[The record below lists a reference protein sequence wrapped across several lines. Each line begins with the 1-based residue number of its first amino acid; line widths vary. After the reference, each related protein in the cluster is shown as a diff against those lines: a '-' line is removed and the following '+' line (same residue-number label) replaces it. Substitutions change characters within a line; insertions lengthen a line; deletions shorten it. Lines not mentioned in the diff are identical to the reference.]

1 MDCDKLKNFYL
12 EKIKTSQIKDENF
25 LAKPS
30 ESIRMHT
37 DNLIIN
43 AFLLKQLG
51 YIKSDKLFYDLL
63 VACEYHDYGKL
74 NSMFQKRIRKGFSF
88 KDDREVPHAILSMFF
103 IDKTV
108 CSDYIGVLFSIMF
121 HHYHKKSPLTI
132 FYRRIPLI
140 KKFLFE
146 LNFNVNDYNKMC
158 ANIKKIGTIF
168 NTNLNDK
175 QKQYAVLLKGL
186 LHKCD
191 YSASANIPCEKK
203 NDFLLDS
210 IEEWRNGGFEHYE
223 YYNCQKYCISNRDE
237 NIIMIAPTGRGKT
250 EAGLLWCGD
259 NKCFFVLPLK
269 TAINAMY
276 GRIKELANDVEA
288 EDVYKSRVALVHSD
302 MKSYYLKDANDKDT
316 DYDFNYEELSRQFCL
331 PVTVCTPDQI
341 FDFVL
346 KYPGYEYKLAISSYS
361 KFIIDEIQMY
371 SPDILAAIIYAIKMI
386 HIMGGK
392 VAVLTATLPPFVKE
406 ELLKIFGDDV
416 QLADFST
423 EGILRH
429 NVKVFDDKL
438 ETDDVIEIVNETNS
452 DTVKKYLVVCN
463 TVKTANRI
471 YRELSESNIDA
482 EINLFH
488 ANFIK
493 KDRMKKE
500 KEIMKASEKEL
511 NEMNKPEIW
520 ISTSVVE
527 ASLDIDFDILIT
539 ELSDLFSLF
548 QRFGRTNRKGKKDFS
563 NFNCYVFTEL
573 QDRADS
579 FIDKDIHNLSKD
591 AIVTVE
597 GLLTEQEKNSLIEQ
611 YLSVEKVQDTNYYK
625 DYCKFFSIYEK
636 ERDYLKSSKESLR
649 NIDRIDAI
657 PKCIYDENIDLINK
671 NLGIITSK
679 GPKPDAKME
688 ATEKILELT
697 VSVNTYRCKEYETK
711 IPVDMKFRRIPVID
725 CNYSFDSGLDFE
737 FIEKPID
744 DESKEITFY

>member
-1 MDCDKLKNFYL
+1 MDYHNA
-12 EKIKTSQIKDENF
+12 

-30 ESIRMHT
+30 ETIEQHT
-37 DNLIIN
+37 DK
-43 AFLLKQLG
+43 LLECAKVLYDLG
-51 YIKSDKLFYDLL
+51 YIKSEQLYKDLL
-63 VACEYHDYGKL
+63 VACKNHDMGKI
-74 NSMFQKRIRKGFSF
+74 NSQFQIRIKRKSRFNYEI
-88 KDDREVPHAILSMFF
+88 EVPHAVLSIFF
-103 IDKTV
+103 VNDSE
-108 CSDYIGVLFSIMF
+108 CNDYTSVLFAVLY
-121 HHYHKKSPLTI
+121 HHYHKESPMNV
-132 FYRRIPLI
+132 FRRDRQLVE
-140 KKFLFE
+140 KFLTE
-146 LNFNVNDYNKMC
+146 LNFQSNDYNKMRR
-158 ANIKKIGTIF
+158 NLSKVKKIF
-168 NTNLNDK
+168 QTNLNDK

-203 NDFLLDS
+203 NDFLLES
-210 IEEWRNGGFEHYE
+210 IEGWRSGKFQ
-223 YYNCQKYCISNRDE
+223 YNTLQEFCIANRNE
-237 NIIMIAPTGRGKT
+237 NIMVTAPTGMGKT

-276 GRIKELANDVEA
+276 VRIKKLANDVEA

-316 DYDFNYEELSRQFCL
+316 DYDFDYEELSRQFCL

-416 QLADFST
+416 QLADFSS

-438 ETDDVIEIVNETNS
+438 ETDDVIQIVNETNS

-500 KEIMKASEKEL
+500 KEIMGASEKEL
-511 NEMNKPEIW
+511 NEMTKPEIW

-563 NFNCYVFTEL
+563 NYNCYVFTEL

-597 GLLTEQEKNSLIEQ
+597 GVLTEQEKNSLIEE
-611 YLSVEKVQDTNYYK
+611 YLSVEKVQDTDYYK
-625 DYCKFFSIYEK
+625 DYCKFFKNYED
-636 ERDYLKSSKESLR
+636 EYDYLNSSKDSLR
-649 NIDRIDAI
+649 NIDRMDAI
-657 PKCIYDENIDLINK
+657 PKCVYDENVDMINE
-671 NLGIITSK
+671 NLEKINSTDVDKDSR
-679 GPKPDAKME
+679 MN
-688 ATEKILELT
+688 ATEEILKLT
-697 VSVNTYRCKEYETK
+697 VSISMFRCRKHDSG
-711 IPVDMKFRRIPVID
+711 ISVDMKFRRIPVID

-737 FIEKPID
+737 FLEKPTD

>member
-1 MDCDKLKNFYL
+1 MDYHDA
-12 EKIKTSQIKDENF
+12 
-25 LAKPS
+25 LAKPD
-30 ESIRMHT
+30 ETIEQHT
-37 DNLIIN
+37 DK
-43 AFLLKQLG
+43 LLECAEILYALG
-51 YIKSDKLFYDLL
+51 YIKSEQLYKDLL
-63 VACEYHDYGKL
+63 VACKNHDMGKM
-74 NSMFQKRIRKGFSF
+74 NSQFQIRIKRRSKYNYEI
-88 KDDREVPHAILSMFF
+88 EVPHAVLSIFF
-103 IDKTV
+103 VNDSE
-108 CSDYIGVLFSIMF
+108 CNDYTSVLFAVLY
-121 HHYHKKSPLTI
+121 HHYHKESPMNVFRSERQLIESFLTELDFQQDDYSI
-132 FYRRIPLI
+132 MRRKLT
-140 KKFLFE
+140 K
-146 LNFNVNDYNKMC
+146 V
-158 ANIKKIGTIF
+158 KKIF
-168 NTNLNDK
+168 QTNLNDK

-203 NDFLLDS
+203 NDFLLES
-210 IEEWRNGGFEHYE
+210 IEDWRSGKFQ
-223 YYNCQKYCISNRDE
+223 YNTLQEFCIANRNE
-237 NIIMIAPTGRGKT
+237 NIMVTAPTGMGKT

-276 GRIKELANDVEA
+276 GRIKELAKDVEA

-438 ETDDVIEIVNETNS
+438 KTDDVIQIVNETNS

-511 NEMNKPEIW
+511 NEMTKPEIW

-563 NFNCYVFTEL
+563 DYNCYVFTEL

-597 GLLTEQEKNSLIEQ
+597 GVLTEQEKNSLIEK
-611 YLSVEKVQDTNYYK
+611 YLSVEKVQDTDYYK
-625 DYCKFFSIYEK
+625 DYCKFFKNYED
-636 ERDYLKSSKESLR
+636 EYDYLNSSNDSLR
-649 NIDRIDAI
+649 NIDRVDAI
-657 PKCIYDENIDLINK
+657 PKCVYDENVDMINE
-671 NLGIITSK
+671 NLEKINSK
-679 GPKPDAKME
+679 DVDKDSRMN
-688 ATEKILELT
+688 ATEEILKLT
-697 VSVNTYRCKEYETK
+697 VSISMFRCRKHDSG
-711 IPVDMKFRRIPVID
+711 ISVDMKYRKIPVID

-737 FIEKPID
+737 FFEKPTD
-744 DESKEITFY
+744 DSNEVNFI

>member
-1 MDCDKLKNFYL
+1 MDYHNA
-12 EKIKTSQIKDENF
+12 

-30 ESIRMHT
+30 ETIEQHT
-37 DNLIIN
+37 DK
-43 AFLLKQLG
+43 LLECAKVLYDLG
-51 YIKSDKLFYDLL
+51 YIKSEQLYKDLL
-63 VACEYHDYGKL
+63 VACKNHDMGKI
-74 NSMFQKRIRKGFSF
+74 NSQFQIRIKRKSRFNYEI
-88 KDDREVPHAILSMFF
+88 EVPHAVLSIFF
-103 IDKTV
+103 VNDSE
-108 CSDYIGVLFSIMF
+108 CNDYTSVLFAVLY
-121 HHYHKKSPLTI
+121 HHYHKESPMNV
-132 FYRRIPLI
+132 FRRDRQLVE
-140 KKFLFE
+140 KFLTE
-146 LNFNVNDYNKMC
+146 LNFQSNDYNKMRR
-158 ANIKKIGTIF
+158 NLSKVKKIF
-168 NTNLNDK
+168 QTNLNDK

-191 YSASANIPCEKK
+191 YSASAHIPCEKK

-276 GRIKELANDVEA
+276 VRIKKLANDAEVE
-288 EDVYKSRVALVHSD
+288 ELYKRRVALVHSD

-316 DYDFNYEELSRQFCL
+316 DYDFDYEEVSRQFCL

-416 QLADFST
+416 QLADFSS

-500 KEIMKASEKEL
+500 KEIMKVSKKDL
-511 NEMNKPEIW
+511 NKMSKPEIW

-563 NFNCYVFTEL
+563 NYNCYVFTEL

-597 GLLTEQEKNSLIEQ
+597 GVLTEQEKNSLIEK

-625 DYCKFFSIYEK
+625 DYCKFFKNYED
-636 ERDYLKSSKESLR
+636 EYDYLNSSKDSLR
-649 NIDRIDAI
+649 NIDRMDAI
-657 PKCIYDENIDLINK
+657 PKCVYDENVDMINK

-679 GPKPDAKME
+679 GPKPDVKMK
-688 ATEKILELT
+688 ATEEILKLT
-697 VSVNTYRCKEYETK
+697 VSISMFRCRKHDSG
-711 IPVDMKFRRIPVID
+711 ISVDMKFRRIPVID

-737 FIEKPID
+737 FLEKPTD

>member
-1 MDCDKLKNFYL
+1 MDYHDA
-12 EKIKTSQIKDENF
+12 
-25 LAKPS
+25 LAKPD
-30 ESIRMHT
+30 ETIEQHT
-37 DNLIIN
+37 DK
-43 AFLLKQLG
+43 LLECAEILYALG
-51 YIKSDKLFYDLL
+51 YIKSEQLYKDLL
-63 VACEYHDYGKL
+63 VACKNHDMGKM
-74 NSMFQKRIRKGFSF
+74 NSQFQIRIKRRSKYNYEI
-88 KDDREVPHAILSMFF
+88 EVPHAVLSIFF
-103 IDKTV
+103 VNDSE
-108 CSDYIGVLFSIMF
+108 CSDYTSVLFAVLY
-121 HHYHKKSPLTI
+121 HHYHKESPMYVFRSERQLIESFLTELDFQQDDYSI
-132 FYRRIPLI
+132 MRRKLT
-140 KKFLFE
+140 K
-146 LNFNVNDYNKMC
+146 V
-158 ANIKKIGTIF
+158 KKIF
-168 NTNLNDK
+168 QTNLNDK

-203 NDFLLDS
+203 NDFLLES
-210 IEEWRNGGFEHYE
+210 IEDWRSGKFQ
-223 YYNCQKYCISNRDE
+223 YNTLQEFCIANRNE
-237 NIIMIAPTGRGKT
+237 NIMVTAPTGMGKT

-269 TAINAMY
+269 TAINAMFD
-276 GRIKELANDVEA
+276 RIKKLANDVEA

-416 QLADFST
+416 QLADFSS

-493 KDRMKKE
+493 KDRMDKE
-500 KEIMKASEKEL
+500 KLIMKASKKKT
-511 NEMNKPEIW
+511 NEMTKPEIW

-548 QRFGRTNRKGKKDFS
+548 QRFGRTNRKGKKDF
-563 NFNCYVFTEL
+563 FDYNCYVFTEL

-597 GLLTEQEKNSLIEQ
+597 GVLTEQEKNSLIEK
-611 YLSVEKVQDTNYYK
+611 YLSVEKVQDTHYYK
-625 DYCKFFSIYEK
+625 DYCKFFKNYED
-636 ERDYLKSSKESLR
+636 EYDYLNSSKDSLR
-649 NIDRIDAI
+649 NIDRMDAI
-657 PKCIYDENIDLINK
+657 PKCVYDENVDMINE
-671 NLGIITSK
+671 NLEKINSK
-679 GPKPDAKME
+679 DVDRDSRMN
-688 ATEKILELT
+688 ATEEILKLT
-697 VSVNTYRCKEYETK
+697 VSISMFRCRKHDSG
-711 IPVDMKFRRIPVID
+711 ISVDMKYRKIPVID

-737 FIEKPID
+737 FFEKPTD
-744 DESKEITFY
+744 DSNEVNFI

>member
-1 MDCDKLKNFYL
+1 MDYHNA
-12 EKIKTSQIKDENF
+12 

-30 ESIRMHT
+30 ETIEQHT
-37 DNLIIN
+37 DK
-43 AFLLKQLG
+43 LLECAKVLYDLG
-51 YIKSDKLFYDLL
+51 YIKSEQLYKDLL
-63 VACEYHDYGKL
+63 VACKNHDMGKI
-74 NSMFQKRIRKGFSF
+74 NSQFQIRIKRKSRFNYEI
-88 KDDREVPHAILSMFF
+88 EVPHAVLSIFF
-103 IDKTV
+103 VNDSE
-108 CSDYIGVLFSIMF
+108 CNDYTSVLFAVLY
-121 HHYHKKSPLTI
+121 HHYHKESPMNV
-132 FYRRIPLI
+132 FRRDRQLVE
-140 KKFLFE
+140 KFLTE
-146 LNFNVNDYNKMC
+146 LNFQSNDYNKMRR
-158 ANIKKIGTIF
+158 NLSKVKKIF
-168 NTNLNDK
+168 QTNLNDK

-203 NDFLLDS
+203 NDFLLES
-210 IEEWRNGGFEHYE
+210 IEDWRSGKFQ
-223 YYNCQKYCISNRDE
+223 YNTLQEFCIANRNE
-237 NIIMIAPTGRGKT
+237 NIMVTAPTGMGKT

-276 GRIKELANDVEA
+276 VRIKKLANDVET

-316 DYDFNYEELSRQFCL
+316 DYDFDYEELSRQFCL

-416 QLADFST
+416 QLADFSS

-471 YRELSESNIDA
+471 YREFSESNIDA

-563 NFNCYVFTEL
+563 DYNCYVFTEL

-597 GLLTEQEKNSLIEQ
+597 GVLTEQEKNSLIEK
-611 YLSVEKVQDTNYYK
+611 YLSVEKVQDTDYYK
-625 DYCKFFSIYEK
+625 DYCKFFKNYED
-636 ERDYLKSSKESLR
+636 EYDYLNSSNDSLR
-649 NIDRIDAI
+649 NIDRVDAI

-679 GPKPDAKME
+679 GPKPDVKMK
-688 ATEKILELT
+688 ATEEILELT
-697 VSVNTYRCKEYETK
+697 VSVNTYRCKGYETK
-711 IPVDMKFRRIPVID
+711 IPVDMKFRRISVID

-737 FIEKPID
+737 FFEKPTD
-744 DESKEITFY
+744 DSNEVNFI

>member
-1 MDCDKLKNFYL
+1 MDYHNA
-12 EKIKTSQIKDENF
+12 

-30 ESIRMHT
+30 ETIEQHT
-37 DNLIIN
+37 DK
-43 AFLLKQLG
+43 LLECAKVLYDLG
-51 YIKSDKLFYDLL
+51 YIKSEQLYKDLL
-63 VACEYHDYGKL
+63 VACKNHDMGKI
-74 NSMFQKRIRKGFSF
+74 NSQFQIRIKRKSSF
-88 KDDREVPHAILSMFF
+88 NYEIEVPHAVLSIFF
-103 IDKTV
+103 VNDSE
-108 CSDYIGVLFSIMF
+108 CNDYTSVLFAVLY
-121 HHYHKKSPLTI
+121 HHYHKESPMNV
-132 FYRRIPLI
+132 FRRDRQLVE
-140 KKFLFE
+140 KFLTE
-146 LNFNVNDYNKMC
+146 LNFQVNDYNKMRR
-158 ANIKKIGTIF
+158 NLSKVKKIF
-168 NTNLNDK
+168 QTNLNDK

-276 GRIKELANDVEA
+276 GRIKELANDVEV

-371 SPDILAAIIYAIKMI
+371 SPDVLAAIIYAIKMI

-511 NEMNKPEIW
+511 NEMTKPEIW

-563 NFNCYVFTEL
+563 DYNCYVFTEL

-591 AIVTVE
+591 AIVTVD
-597 GLLTEQEKNSLIEQ
+597 GVLTEQEKNSLIEK
-611 YLSVEKVQDTNYYK
+611 YLSVEKVQDTDYYK
-625 DYCKFFSIYEK
+625 DYCKFFKNYED
-636 ERDYLKSSKESLR
+636 EYDYLNSSNDSLR
-649 NIDRIDAI
+649 NIDRVDAI
-657 PKCIYDENIDLINK
+657 PKCVYDENVDMINE
-671 NLGIITSK
+671 NLEKINSK
-679 GPKPDAKME
+679 DVDRDSRMN
-688 ATEKILELT
+688 ATEEILKLT
-697 VSVNTYRCKEYETK
+697 VSISMFRCRKHDSG
-711 IPVDMKFRRIPVID
+711 ISVDMKYRRIPVID
-725 CNYSFDSGLDFE
+725 CNYSYDSGLDFE
-737 FIEKPID
+737 FIEKPAD
-744 DESKEITFY
+744 DSNEVNFI

>member
-1 MDCDKLKNFYL
+1 MTYDEFSKLYL
-12 EKIKTSQIKDENF
+12 AKIKTSQIDDEKF
-25 LAKPS
+25 LAKPN
-30 ESIRMHT
+30 ESIRKHT
-37 DNLIIN
+37 DKLIKN

-63 VACEYHDYGKL
+63 VACEFHDYGKL

-88 KDDREVPHAILSMFF
+88 DEIKEVAHAALSIFF
-103 IDKTV
+103 IDRAV
-108 CSDYIGVLFSIMF
+108 CNDYISVMFAVLY
-121 HHYHKKSPLTI
+121 HHYRKDSPTYWFDNDPQLVE
-132 FYRRIPLI
+132 
-140 KKFLFE
+140 KFLFE
-146 LNFNVNDYNKMC
+146 FDNLPNYDFMDENLEWVKDLFEK
-158 ANIKKIGTIF
+158 
-168 NTNLNDK
+168 NLNKPD
-175 QKQYAVLLKGL
+175 KQYAVLLKGL

-203 NDFLLDS
+203 NDFLLES
-210 IEEWRNGGFEHYE
+210 IEDWRSGKFQ
-223 YYNCQKYCISNRDE
+223 YNTLQEFCIANRNE
-237 NIIMIAPTGRGKT
+237 NIMVTAPTGMGKT

-276 GRIKELANDVEA
+276 GRIKELAKDVEA

-416 QLADFST
+416 QLADFSS

-438 ETDDVIEIVNETNS
+438 ETDDVIQIVNETNS

-471 YRELSESNIDA
+471 CRELSESNIDA

-500 KEIMKASEKEL
+500 KEIMGASEKKL

-563 NFNCYVFTEL
+563 DYNCYVFTEL
-573 QDRADS
+573 QDKADS

-597 GLLTEQEKNSLIEQ
+597 GLLTEQEKNSLIEK
-611 YLSVEKVQDTNYYK
+611 YLSVEKVQDTDYYK
-625 DYCKFFSIYEK
+625 DYCKFFKNYED
-636 ERDYLKSSKESLR
+636 EYDYLNSSNDSLR
-649 NIDRIDAI
+649 NIDRVDAI
-657 PKCIYDENIDLINK
+657 PKCVYDENVDMINE
-671 NLGIITSK
+671 NLEKINSK
-679 GPKPDAKME
+679 DVDRDSRMN
-688 ATEKILELT
+688 ATEEILKLT
-697 VSVNTYRCKEYETK
+697 VSISMFRCRKHDSG
-711 IPVDMKFRRIPVID
+711 ISVDMKYRNIPVID

-737 FIEKPID
+737 FFEKPTD
-744 DESKEITFY
+744 DSNEVNFI

>member
-1 MDCDKLKNFYL
+1 MDYHDA
-12 EKIKTSQIKDENF
+12 
-25 LAKPS
+25 LAKPD
-30 ESIRMHT
+30 ETIEQHT
-37 DNLIIN
+37 DK
-43 AFLLKQLG
+43 LLECAEILYALG
-51 YIKSDKLFYDLL
+51 YIKSEQLYKDLL
-63 VACEYHDYGKL
+63 VACKNHDMGKM
-74 NSMFQKRIRKGFSF
+74 NSQFQIRIKRRSKYNYEI
-88 KDDREVPHAILSMFF
+88 EVPHAVLSIFF
-103 IDKTV
+103 VNDSE
-108 CSDYIGVLFSIMF
+108 CSDYTSVLFAVLY
-121 HHYHKKSPLTI
+121 HHYHKESPMYVFRSERQLIESFLTELDFQQDDYSI
-132 FYRRIPLI
+132 MRRKLT
-140 KKFLFE
+140 K
-146 LNFNVNDYNKMC
+146 V
-158 ANIKKIGTIF
+158 KKIF
-168 NTNLNDK
+168 QTNLNDK

-210 IEEWRNGGFEHYE
+210 IEEWRSGKFQ
-223 YYNCQKYCISNRDE
+223 YNTLQEFCIANRNE
-237 NIIMIAPTGRGKT
+237 NIMVTAPTGMGKT

-276 GRIKELANDVEA
+276 GRIKELAKDVEA

-416 QLADFST
+416 QLADFSS

-438 ETDDVIEIVNETNS
+438 KTDDVIQIVNETNS

-500 KEIMKASEKEL
+500 KEIMGASEKKL

-563 NFNCYVFTEL
+563 NYNCYVFTEL

-597 GLLTEQEKNSLIEQ
+597 GVLTEQEKNSLIEK
-611 YLSVEKVQDTNYYK
+611 YLSVEKVQDTDYYK
-625 DYCKFFSIYEK
+625 DYCKFFKNYED
-636 ERDYLKSSKESLR
+636 EYDYLNSSNDSLR
-649 NIDRIDAI
+649 NIDRVDAI
-657 PKCIYDENIDLINK
+657 PKCVYDENIDLINE
-671 NLGIITSK
+671 NLEKINSK
-679 GPKPDAKME
+679 DVDRDSRMN
-688 ATEKILELT
+688 ATEEILKLT
-697 VSVNTYRCKEYETK
+697 VSISMFRCRKHDSG
-711 IPVDMKFRRIPVID
+711 IFADMKYRKIPVID

-737 FIEKPID
+737 FFEKPTD
-744 DESKEITFY
+744 DSNEVNFI

>member
-1 MDCDKLKNFYL
+1 MDYHNA
-12 EKIKTSQIKDENF
+12 

-30 ESIRMHT
+30 ETIEQHT
-37 DNLIIN
+37 DK
-43 AFLLKQLG
+43 LLECAKVLYDLG
-51 YIKSDKLFYDLL
+51 YIKSEQLYKDLL
-63 VACEYHDYGKL
+63 VACKNHDMGKI
-74 NSMFQKRIRKGFSF
+74 NSQFQIRIKRKSRFNYEI
-88 KDDREVPHAILSMFF
+88 EVPHAVLSIFF
-103 IDKTV
+103 VNDSE
-108 CSDYIGVLFSIMF
+108 CNDYTSVLFAVLY
-121 HHYHKKSPLTI
+121 HHYHKESPMNV
-132 FYRRIPLI
+132 FRRDRQLVE
-140 KKFLFE
+140 KFLTE
-146 LNFNVNDYNKMC
+146 LNFQVNDYNKMRR
-158 ANIKKIGTIF
+158 NLSKVKKIF
-168 NTNLNDK
+168 QTNLNDK

-203 NDFLLDS
+203 NDFLLES
-210 IEEWRNGGFEHYE
+210 IEDWRSGKFQ
-223 YYNCQKYCISNRDE
+223 YNTLQEFCIANRNE
-237 NIIMIAPTGRGKT
+237 NIMVTAPTGMGKT

-276 GRIKELANDVEA
+276 GRIKELAKDVEA

-316 DYDFNYEELSRQFCL
+316 DYDFDYEELSRQFCL

-406 ELLKIFGDDV
+406 ELLKNIGDDV
-416 QLADFST
+416 QLADFSS

-438 ETDDVIEIVNETNS
+438 KTDDVIPIVNETNS

-500 KEIMKASEKEL
+500 KEIMVASEKKL

-563 NFNCYVFTEL
+563 NYNCYVFTEL

-591 AIVTVE
+591 AIVTVD
-597 GLLTEQEKNSLIEQ
+597 GVLTEQEKNSLIEK
-611 YLSVEKVQDTNYYK
+611 YLSVEKVQDTDYYK
-625 DYCKFFSIYEK
+625 DYCKFFKNYED
-636 ERDYLKSSKESLR
+636 EYDYLNSSNDSLR
-649 NIDRIDAI
+649 NIDRVDAI
-657 PKCIYDENIDLINK
+657 PKCVYDENVDMINE
-671 NLGIITSK
+671 NLEKINSK
-679 GPKPDAKME
+679 DVDRDSRMN
-688 ATEKILELT
+688 ATEEILKLT
-697 VSVNTYRCKEYETK
+697 VSISMFRCRKHDSG
-711 IPVDMKFRRIPVID
+711 ISVDMKYRRIPVID

-737 FIEKPID
+737 FIEKPTD
-744 DESKEITFY
+744 DSNEVNFI

>member
-1 MDCDKLKNFYL
+1 MDYHNA
-12 EKIKTSQIKDENF
+12 
-25 LAKPS
+25 LAKPD
-30 ESIRMHT
+30 ETIEQHT
-37 DNLIIN
+37 DK
-43 AFLLKQLG
+43 LLECAKVLYDLG
-51 YIKSDKLFYDLL
+51 YIKSEQLYKDLL
-63 VACEYHDYGKL
+63 VACKKHDMGKM
-74 NSMFQKRIRKGFSF
+74 NSQFQIRIKRRSKYNYEI
-88 KDDREVPHAILSMFF
+88 EVPHAVLSIFF
-103 IDKTV
+103 VDESE
-108 CSDYIGVLFSIMF
+108 CNDYTSVLFAVLF
-121 HHYHKKSPLTI
+121 HHYHKESPMDV
-132 FYRRIPLI
+132 FHDDRQLI
-140 KKFLFE
+140 EGFLSE
-146 LNFNVNDYNKMC
+146 LNFQQNDYNKMRRKL
-158 ANIKKIGTIF
+158 NKVKKIF
-168 NTNLNDK
+168 QTNLNDK

-203 NDFLLDS
+203 NDFLLES
-210 IEEWRNGGFEHYE
+210 IEDWRSGKFQ
-223 YYNCQKYCISNRDE
+223 YNTLQEFCIANRNE
-237 NIIMIAPTGRGKT
+237 NIMVTAPTGMGKT

-276 GRIKELANDVEA
+276 GRIKELANDAEV

-302 MKSYYLKDANDKDT
+302 MKSYYLKDANDKDA

-406 ELLKIFGDDV
+406 ELIKIFGDDV
-416 QLADFST
+416 QLADFSS

-429 NVKVFDDKL
+429 NVKVFDDTLK
-438 ETDDVIEIVNETNS
+438 TDDVVEIVNETNS

-471 YRELSESNIDA
+471 YKEISESNIDA

-500 KEIMKASEKEL
+500 KEIMGASKKKL
-511 NEMNKPEIW
+511 NEMTKPEIW

-563 NFNCYVFTEL
+563 NYNCYVFTEL
-573 QDRADS
+573 QDKADS

-591 AIVTVE
+591 AIITVD
-597 GLLTEQEKNSLIEQ
+597 GVLTEQEKNSLIEK
-611 YLSVEKVQDTNYYK
+611 YLSVEKVQDTDYYK
-625 DYCKFFSIYEK
+625 DYCKFFKNYED
-636 ERDYLKSSKESLR
+636 EYDYLNSSKDSLR
-649 NIDRIDAI
+649 NIDRMDAI
-657 PKCIYDENIDLINK
+657 PKCVYDENVDMINE
-671 NLGIITSK
+671 NLEKINSTDVDKDSR
-679 GPKPDAKME
+679 MN
-688 ATEKILELT
+688 ATEEILKLT
-697 VSVNTYRCKEYETK
+697 VSISMFRCRKHDSG
-711 IPVDMKFRRIPVID
+711 ISVDMKYRRIPVID

-744 DESKEITFY
+744 DESKKITFY

>member
-1 MDCDKLKNFYL
+1 MDYHDA
-12 EKIKTSQIKDENF
+12 
-25 LAKPS
+25 LAKPD
-30 ESIRMHT
+30 ETIEQHT
-37 DNLIIN
+37 DK
-43 AFLLKQLG
+43 LLECAKVLYDLG
-51 YIKSDKLFYDLL
+51 YIKSEQLYKDLL
-63 VACEYHDYGKL
+63 VACKNHDMGKI
-74 NSMFQKRIRKGFSF
+74 NSQFQIRIKRKSRFNYEI
-88 KDDREVPHAILSMFF
+88 EVPHAVLSIFF
-103 IDKTV
+103 VNDSE
-108 CSDYIGVLFSIMF
+108 CNDYTSVLFAVLY
-121 HHYHKKSPLTI
+121 HHYHKESPMNVFRSERQLIESFLTELDFQQDDYSI
-132 FYRRIPLI
+132 MRRKLT
-140 KKFLFE
+140 K
-146 LNFNVNDYNKMC
+146 V
-158 ANIKKIGTIF
+158 KKIF
-168 NTNLNDK
+168 QTNLNDK

-203 NDFLLDS
+203 NDFLLES
-210 IEEWRNGGFEHYE
+210 IEDWRSGKFQ
-223 YYNCQKYCISNRDE
+223 YNTLQEFCIANRNE
-237 NIIMIAPTGRGKT
+237 NIMVTAPTGMGKT

-276 GRIKELANDVEA
+276 GRIKELAKDVEA
-288 EDVYKSRVALVHSD
+288 DDVYKSRVALVHSD

-341 FDFVL
+341 FDFAL

-371 SPDILAAIIYAIKMI
+371 SPDVLAAIIYAVKMI

-438 ETDDVIEIVNETNS
+438 KTDDVIQIVNETNS

-500 KEIMKASEKEL
+500 KEIMVASKKKL

-563 NFNCYVFTEL
+563 DYNCYVFTEL

-597 GLLTEQEKNSLIEQ
+597 GVLTEQEKNSLIEK
-611 YLSVEKVQDTNYYK
+611 YLSVEKVQDTDYYK
-625 DYCKFFSIYEK
+625 DYCKFFKNYED
-636 ERDYLKSSKESLR
+636 EYDYLNSSNDSLR

-679 GPKPDAKME
+679 GPKPDVKMK
-688 ATEKILELT
+688 ATEEILELT

-711 IPVDMKFRRIPVID
+711 IPVDMKFRKIPVID

-737 FIEKPID
+737 FFEKPTD

>member
-1 MDCDKLKNFYL
+1 MDYHNA
-12 EKIKTSQIKDENF
+12 

-30 ESIRMHT
+30 ETIEQHT
-37 DNLIIN
+37 DK
-43 AFLLKQLG
+43 LLECAKVLYDLG
-51 YIKSDKLFYDLL
+51 YIKSEQLYKDLL
-63 VACEYHDYGKL
+63 VACKNHDMGKI
-74 NSMFQKRIRKGFSF
+74 NSQFQIRIKRKSRFNYEI
-88 KDDREVPHAILSMFF
+88 EVPHAVLSIFF
-103 IDKTV
+103 VNDSE
-108 CSDYIGVLFSIMF
+108 CNDYTSVLFAVLY
-121 HHYHKKSPLTI
+121 HHYHKESPMNV
-132 FYRRIPLI
+132 FRRDRQLVE
-140 KKFLFE
+140 KFLTE
-146 LNFNVNDYNKMC
+146 LNFQVNDYNKMRR
-158 ANIKKIGTIF
+158 NLSKVKKIF
-168 NTNLNDK
+168 QTNLNDK

-203 NDFLLDS
+203 NDFLLES
-210 IEEWRNGGFEHYE
+210 IEDWRSGKFQ
-223 YYNCQKYCISNRDE
+223 YNTLQEFCIANRNE
-237 NIIMIAPTGRGKT
+237 NIMVTAPTGMGKT

-276 GRIKELANDVEA
+276 GRIKELAKDVEA

-316 DYDFNYEELSRQFCL
+316 DYDFDYEELSRQFCL

-406 ELLKIFGDDV
+406 ELLKNIGDDV
-416 QLADFST
+416 QLADFSS

-438 ETDDVIEIVNETNS
+438 KTDDVIPIVNETNS
-452 DTVKKYLVVCN
+452 DTLKKYLVVCN

-500 KEIMKASEKEL
+500 KEIMVASEKKL

-563 NFNCYVFTEL
+563 NYNCYVFTEL

-591 AIVTVE
+591 AIVTVD
-597 GLLTEQEKNSLIEQ
+597 GVLTEQEKNSLIEK
-611 YLSVEKVQDTNYYK
+611 YLSVEKVQDTDYYK
-625 DYCKFFSIYEK
+625 DYCKFFKNYED
-636 ERDYLKSSKESLR
+636 EYDYLNSSNDSLR
-649 NIDRIDAI
+649 NIDRVDAI
-657 PKCIYDENIDLINK
+657 PKCVYDENVDMINE
-671 NLGIITSK
+671 NLEKINSK
-679 GPKPDAKME
+679 DVDRDSRMN
-688 ATEKILELT
+688 ATEEILKLT
-697 VSVNTYRCKEYETK
+697 VSISMFRCRKHDSG
-711 IPVDMKFRRIPVID
+711 ISVDMKYRRIPVID

>member
-1 MDCDKLKNFYL
+1 MDYHDA
-12 EKIKTSQIKDENF
+12 
-25 LAKPS
+25 LAKPD
-30 ESIRMHT
+30 ETIEQHT
-37 DNLIIN
+37 DK
-43 AFLLKQLG
+43 LLECAEILYALG
-51 YIKSDKLFYDLL
+51 YIKSEQLYKDLL
-63 VACEYHDYGKL
+63 VACKNHDMGKM
-74 NSMFQKRIRKGFSF
+74 NSQFQIRIKRRSKYNYEI
-88 KDDREVPHAILSMFF
+88 EVPHAVLSIFF
-103 IDKTV
+103 VNDSE
-108 CSDYIGVLFSIMF
+108 CSDYTSVLFAVLY
-121 HHYHKKSPLTI
+121 HHYHKESPMYVFRSERQLIESFLTELDFQQDDYSI
-132 FYRRIPLI
+132 MRRKLT
-140 KKFLFE
+140 K
-146 LNFNVNDYNKMC
+146 V
-158 ANIKKIGTIF
+158 KKIF
-168 NTNLNDK
+168 QTNLNDK

-203 NDFLLDS
+203 NDFLLES
-210 IEEWRNGGFEHYE
+210 IEDWRSGKFQ
-223 YYNCQKYCISNRDE
+223 YNTLQEFCIANRNE
-237 NIIMIAPTGRGKT
+237 NIMVTAPTGMGKT

-276 GRIKELANDVEA
+276 GRIKELAKDVEA

-416 QLADFST
+416 QLADFSS

-438 ETDDVIEIVNETNS
+438 ETDDVIEIVNETSS

-471 YRELSESNIDA
+471 YREVSESNIDA

-511 NEMNKPEIW
+511 NEMTKPEIW

-563 NFNCYVFTEL
+563 NYNCYVFTEL
-573 QDRADS
+573 QDRADG

-597 GLLTEQEKNSLIEQ
+597 GVLTEQEKNSLIEK
-611 YLSVEKVQDTNYYK
+611 YLSVEKVQDTDYYK
-625 DYCKFFSIYEK
+625 DYCKFFKNYED
-636 ERDYLKSSKESLR
+636 EYDYLNSSKDSLR
-649 NIDRIDAI
+649 NIDRMDAI
-657 PKCIYDENIDLINK
+657 PKCVYDENVDMINE
-671 NLGIITSK
+671 NLEKINSTDVDKDSR
-679 GPKPDAKME
+679 MN
-688 ATEKILELT
+688 ATEEILKLT
-697 VSVNTYRCKEYETK
+697 VSISMFRCRKHDSG
-711 IPVDMKFRRIPVID
+711 ISVDMKYRRIPVID
-725 CNYSFDSGLDFE
+725 SNYSFDSGLDFE
-737 FIEKPID
+737 FLEKPTD
-744 DESKEITFY
+744 DSNEVNFI

>member
-1 MDCDKLKNFYL
+1 MDYHNA
-12 EKIKTSQIKDENF
+12 

-30 ESIRMHT
+30 ETIEQHT
-37 DNLIIN
+37 DK
-43 AFLLKQLG
+43 LLECAKVLYDLG
-51 YIKSDKLFYDLL
+51 YIKSEQLYKDLL
-63 VACEYHDYGKL
+63 VACKNHDMGKI
-74 NSMFQKRIRKGFSF
+74 NSQFQIRIKRKSRFNYEI
-88 KDDREVPHAILSMFF
+88 EVPHAVLSIFF
-103 IDKTV
+103 VNDSE
-108 CSDYIGVLFSIMF
+108 CNDYTSVLFAVLY
-121 HHYHKKSPLTI
+121 HHYHKESPMNV
-132 FYRRIPLI
+132 FRRDRQLVE
-140 KKFLFE
+140 KFLTE
-146 LNFNVNDYNKMC
+146 LNFQANDYNKMRR
-158 ANIKKIGTIF
+158 NLSKVKKIF
-168 NTNLNDK
+168 QTNLNDK

-203 NDFLLDS
+203 NDFLLES
-210 IEEWRNGGFEHYE
+210 IEDWRSGKFQ
-223 YYNCQKYCISNRDE
+223 YNTLQEFCIVNRNE
-237 NIIMIAPTGRGKT
+237 NIMVTAPTGMGKT

-276 GRIKELANDVEA
+276 GRIKELAKDVEA
-288 EDVYKSRVALVHSD
+288 DDVYKSRVALVHSD

-371 SPDILAAIIYAIKMI
+371 SPDVLAAIIYAIKMI

-438 ETDDVIEIVNETNS
+438 KTDDVIEIVNETNS

-500 KEIMKASEKEL
+500 KEIMVASKKKL

-563 NFNCYVFTEL
+563 NYNCYVFTEL

-591 AIVTVE
+591 AIVTVD
-597 GLLTEQEKNSLIEQ
+597 GVLTEQEKNSLIEK
-611 YLSVEKVQDTNYYK
+611 YLSVEKVQDTDYYK
-625 DYCKFFSIYEK
+625 DYCKFFKNYED
-636 ERDYLKSSKESLR
+636 EYDYLNSSNDSLR
-649 NIDRIDAI
+649 NIDRVDAI
-657 PKCIYDENIDLINK
+657 PKCVYDENVDMINE
-671 NLGIITSK
+671 NLEKINSK
-679 GPKPDAKME
+679 DVDRDSRMN
-688 ATEKILELT
+688 ATEEILKLT
-697 VSVNTYRCKEYETK
+697 VSISMFRCRKHDSG
-711 IPVDMKFRRIPVID
+711 ISVDMKYRRIPVID

-737 FIEKPID
+737 FIEKPTD

>member
-1 MDCDKLKNFYL
+1 MDYHNA
-12 EKIKTSQIKDENF
+12 

-30 ESIRMHT
+30 ETIEQHT
-37 DNLIIN
+37 DK
-43 AFLLKQLG
+43 LLECAKVLYDLG
-51 YIKSDKLFYDLL
+51 YIKSEQLYKDLL
-63 VACEYHDYGKL
+63 VACKNHDMGKI
-74 NSMFQKRIRKGFSF
+74 NSQFQIRIKRKSRFNYEI
-88 KDDREVPHAILSMFF
+88 EVPHAVLSIFF
-103 IDKTV
+103 VNDSE
-108 CSDYIGVLFSIMF
+108 CNDYTSVLFAVLY
-121 HHYHKKSPLTI
+121 HHYHKESPMNV
-132 FYRRIPLI
+132 FRRDRQLVE
-140 KKFLFE
+140 KFLTE
-146 LNFNVNDYNKMC
+146 LNFQANDYNKMRR
-158 ANIKKIGTIF
+158 NLSKVKKIF
-168 NTNLNDK
+168 QTNLNDK

-203 NDFLLDS
+203 NDFLLES
-210 IEEWRNGGFEHYE
+210 IEDWRSGKFQ
-223 YYNCQKYCISNRDE
+223 YNTLQEFCIANRNE
-237 NIIMIAPTGRGKT
+237 NIMVTAPTGMGKT

-276 GRIKELANDVEA
+276 GRIKELAKDVEA

-438 ETDDVIEIVNETNS
+438 KTDDVIQIVNETNS

-563 NFNCYVFTEL
+563 NYNCYVFTEL
-573 QDRADS
+573 QDKADS

-591 AIVTVE
+591 AIVTIE
-597 GLLTEQEKNSLIEQ
+597 GVLTEQEKNSLIEK
-611 YLSVEKVQDTNYYK
+611 YLSVEKVQDTDYYK
-625 DYCKFFSIYEK
+625 DYCKFFKNYED
-636 ERDYLKSSKESLR
+636 EYDYLNSSNDSLR
-649 NIDRIDAI
+649 NIDRVDAI
-657 PKCIYDENIDLINK
+657 PKCVYDENVDMINE
-671 NLGIITSK
+671 NLEKINSK
-679 GPKPDAKME
+679 DVDRDSRMN
-688 ATEKILELT
+688 ATEEILKLT
-697 VSVNTYRCKEYETK
+697 VSISMFRCRKHDSG
-711 IPVDMKFRRIPVID
+711 ISVDMKYRKIPVID

-737 FIEKPID
+737 FFEKPTD
-744 DESKEITFY
+744 DSNEVNFI

>member
-1 MDCDKLKNFYL
+1 MDYHNA
-12 EKIKTSQIKDENF
+12 

-30 ESIRMHT
+30 ETIEQHT
-37 DNLIIN
+37 DK
-43 AFLLKQLG
+43 LLECAKVLYDLG
-51 YIKSDKLFYDLL
+51 YIKSEQLYKDLL
-63 VACEYHDYGKL
+63 VACKNHDMGKI
-74 NSMFQKRIRKGFSF
+74 NSQFQIRIKRKSRFNYEI
-88 KDDREVPHAILSMFF
+88 EVPHAVLSIFF
-103 IDKTV
+103 VNDSE
-108 CSDYIGVLFSIMF
+108 CNDYTSVLFAVLY
-121 HHYHKKSPLTI
+121 HHYHKESPMNV
-132 FYRRIPLI
+132 FRRDRQLVE
-140 KKFLFE
+140 KFLTE
-146 LNFNVNDYNKMC
+146 LNFQANDYNKMRR
-158 ANIKKIGTIF
+158 NLSKVKKIF
-168 NTNLNDK
+168 QTNLNDK

-210 IEEWRNGGFEHYE
+210 IEEWRSGKFQ
-223 YYNCQKYCISNRDE
+223 YNTLQEFCIANRNE
-237 NIIMIAPTGRGKT
+237 NIMVTAPTGMGKT

-276 GRIKELANDVEA
+276 GRIKELAKDVEA
-288 EDVYKSRVALVHSD
+288 DDVYKSRVALVHSD

-371 SPDILAAIIYAIKMI
+371 SPDVLAAIIYAIKMI

-438 ETDDVIEIVNETNS
+438 KTDDVIQIVNETNS

-500 KEIMKASEKEL
+500 KEIMVASEKKL

-563 NFNCYVFTEL
+563 DYNCYVFTEL
-573 QDRADS
+573 QDKADS

-591 AIVTVE
+591 AIVTIE
-597 GLLTEQEKNSLIEQ
+597 GVLIEQEKNSLIEK
-611 YLSVEKVQDTNYYK
+611 YLSVEKVQDTDYYK
-625 DYCKFFSIYEK
+625 DYCKFFKNYED
-636 ERDYLKSSKESLR
+636 EYDYLNSSNDSLR
-649 NIDRIDAI
+649 NIDRVDAI
-657 PKCIYDENIDLINK
+657 PKCVYDENVDMINE
-671 NLGIITSK
+671 NLEKINSTDVDKDSR
-679 GPKPDAKME
+679 MN
-688 ATEKILELT
+688 ATEEILKLT
-697 VSVNTYRCKEYETK
+697 VSISMFRCRKHDSG
-711 IPVDMKFRRIPVID
+711 ISVDMKYRKIPVID

-737 FIEKPID
+737 FIEKPTD

>member
-1 MDCDKLKNFYL
+1 MDYHNA
-12 EKIKTSQIKDENF
+12 

-30 ESIRMHT
+30 ETIEQHT
-37 DNLIIN
+37 DK
-43 AFLLKQLG
+43 LLECAKVLYDLG
-51 YIKSDKLFYDLL
+51 YIKSEQLYKDLL
-63 VACEYHDYGKL
+63 VACKNHDMGKI
-74 NSMFQKRIRKGFSF
+74 NSQFQIRIKRKSRFNYEI
-88 KDDREVPHAILSMFF
+88 EVPHAVLSIFF
-103 IDKTV
+103 INDSE
-108 CSDYIGVLFSIMF
+108 CNDYTSVLFAVLY
-121 HHYHKKSPLTI
+121 HHYHKESPMNV
-132 FYRRIPLI
+132 FRRDRQLVE
-140 KKFLFE
+140 KFLTE
-146 LNFNVNDYNKMC
+146 LNFQANDYNKMRR
-158 ANIKKIGTIF
+158 NLSKVKKIF
-168 NTNLNDK
+168 QTNLNDK

-302 MKSYYLKDANDKDT
+302 MKSYYLKDAYDKDT

-371 SPDILAAIIYAIKMI
+371 SPDVLAAIIYAIKMI

-416 QLADFST
+416 QLADFSS

-438 ETDDVIEIVNETNS
+438 KTDDVIEIVNETNS

-500 KEIMKASEKEL
+500 KEIMGASEKKL

-563 NFNCYVFTEL
+563 NYNCYVFTEL
-573 QDRADS
+573 QDKADS

-597 GLLTEQEKNSLIEQ
+597 GVLTEQEKNSLIEK
-611 YLSVEKVQDTNYYK
+611 YLSVEKVQDTDYYK
-625 DYCKFFSIYEK
+625 DYCKFFKNYED
-636 ERDYLKSSKESLR
+636 EYDYLNSSNDSLR

-657 PKCIYDENIDLINK
+657 PKCVYDENVDMINE
-671 NLGIITSK
+671 NLEKINSTDVDKDSR
-679 GPKPDAKME
+679 MN
-688 ATEKILELT
+688 ATEEILKLT
-697 VSVNTYRCKEYETK
+697 VSISMFRCRKHDSG
-711 IPVDMKFRRIPVID
+711 ISVDMKYRKIPVID

-737 FIEKPID
+737 FFEKPTD
-744 DESKEITFY
+744 DSNEVNFI

>member
-1 MDCDKLKNFYL
+1 MDYHNA
-12 EKIKTSQIKDENF
+12 

-30 ESIRMHT
+30 ETIEQHT
-37 DNLIIN
+37 DK
-43 AFLLKQLG
+43 LLECAKVLYDLG
-51 YIKSDKLFYDLL
+51 YIKSEQLYKDLL
-63 VACEYHDYGKL
+63 VACKNHDMGKI
-74 NSMFQKRIRKGFSF
+74 NSQFQIRIKRKSRFNYEI
-88 KDDREVPHAILSMFF
+88 EVPHAVLSIFF
-103 IDKTV
+103 VNDSE
-108 CSDYIGVLFSIMF
+108 CNDYTSVLFAVLY
-121 HHYHKKSPLTI
+121 HHYHKESPMNV
-132 FYRRIPLI
+132 FRRDRQLVE
-140 KKFLFE
+140 KFLTE
-146 LNFNVNDYNKMC
+146 LNFQVNDYNKMRR
-158 ANIKKIGTIF
+158 NLSKVKKIF
-168 NTNLNDK
+168 QTNLNDK

-203 NDFLLDS
+203 NDFLLES
-210 IEEWRNGGFEHYE
+210 IEDWRSGKFQ
-223 YYNCQKYCISNRDE
+223 YNTLQEFCIANRNE
-237 NIIMIAPTGRGKT
+237 NIMVTAPTGMGKT

-276 GRIKELANDVEA
+276 GRIKELAKDVEA

-302 MKSYYLKDANDKDT
+302 MKSYYLKDVNDKDT

-416 QLADFST
+416 QLADFSS

-438 ETDDVIEIVNETNS
+438 KTDDVIQIVNETNS

-500 KEIMKASEKEL
+500 KEIMVASEKKL

-563 NFNCYVFTEL
+563 NYNCYVFTEL

-591 AIVTVE
+591 AIVTVD
-597 GLLTEQEKNSLIEQ
+597 GVLTEQEKNSLIEK
-611 YLSVEKVQDTNYYK
+611 YLSVEKVQDTDYYK
-625 DYCKFFSIYEK
+625 DYCKFFKNYED
-636 ERDYLKSSKESLR
+636 EYDYLNSSNDSLR
-649 NIDRIDAI
+649 NIDRVDAI
-657 PKCIYDENIDLINK
+657 PKCVYDENVDMINE
-671 NLGIITSK
+671 NLEKINSK
-679 GPKPDAKME
+679 DVDRDSRMN
-688 ATEKILELT
+688 ATEEILKLT
-697 VSVNTYRCKEYETK
+697 VSISMFRCRKHDSG
-711 IPVDMKFRRIPVID
+711 ISVDMKYRRIPVID

-737 FIEKPID
+737 FIEKPTD
-744 DESKEITFY
+744 DSNEVNFI

>member
-1 MDCDKLKNFYL
+1 MDYHNA
-12 EKIKTSQIKDENF
+12 

-30 ESIRMHT
+30 ETIEQHT
-37 DNLIIN
+37 DK
-43 AFLLKQLG
+43 LLECAKVLYDLG
-51 YIKSDKLFYDLL
+51 YIKSEQLYKDLL
-63 VACEYHDYGKL
+63 VACKNHDMGKI
-74 NSMFQKRIRKGFSF
+74 NSQFQIRIKRKSRFNYEI
-88 KDDREVPHAILSMFF
+88 EVPHAVLSIFF
-103 IDKTV
+103 VNDSE
-108 CSDYIGVLFSIMF
+108 CNDYTSVLFAVLY
-121 HHYHKKSPLTI
+121 HHYHKESPMNV
-132 FYRRIPLI
+132 FRRDRQLVE
-140 KKFLFE
+140 KFLTE
-146 LNFNVNDYNKMC
+146 LNFQVNDYNKMRR
-158 ANIKKIGTIF
+158 NLSKVKKIF
-168 NTNLNDK
+168 QTNLNDK

-203 NDFLLDS
+203 NDFLLES
-210 IEEWRNGGFEHYE
+210 IEDWRSGKFQ
-223 YYNCQKYCISNRDE
+223 YNTLQEFCIANRNE
-237 NIIMIAPTGRGKT
+237 NIMVTAPTGMGKT

-276 GRIKELANDVEA
+276 GRIKELAKDVEA

-316 DYDFNYEELSRQFCL
+316 DYDFYYEELSRQFCL

-406 ELLKIFGDDV
+406 ELLKNIGDDV
-416 QLADFST
+416 QLADFSS

-438 ETDDVIEIVNETNS
+438 KTDDVIPIVNETNS

-500 KEIMKASEKEL
+500 KEIMVASEKKL

-563 NFNCYVFTEL
+563 NYNCYVFTEL

-591 AIVTVE
+591 AIVTVD
-597 GLLTEQEKNSLIEQ
+597 GVLTEQEKNSLIEK
-611 YLSVEKVQDTNYYK
+611 YLSVEKVQDIDYYK
-625 DYCKFFSIYEK
+625 DYCKFFKNYED
-636 ERDYLKSSKESLR
+636 EYDYLNSSNDSLR
-649 NIDRIDAI
+649 NIDRVDAI
-657 PKCIYDENIDLINK
+657 PKCVYDENVDMINE
-671 NLGIITSK
+671 NLEKINSK
-679 GPKPDAKME
+679 DVDRDSRMN
-688 ATEKILELT
+688 ATEEILKLT
-697 VSVNTYRCKEYETK
+697 VSISMFRCRKHDSG
-711 IPVDMKFRRIPVID
+711 ISVDMKYRRIPVID

-737 FIEKPID
+737 FIEKPTD
-744 DESKEITFY
+744 DSNEVNFI

>member
-1 MDCDKLKNFYL
+1 MDYHDA
-12 EKIKTSQIKDENF
+12 
-25 LAKPS
+25 LAKPD
-30 ESIRMHT
+30 ETIEQHT
-37 DNLIIN
+37 DK
-43 AFLLKQLG
+43 LLECAEILYALG
-51 YIKSDKLFYDLL
+51 YIKSEQLYKDLL
-63 VACEYHDYGKL
+63 VACKNHDMGKM
-74 NSMFQKRIRKGFSF
+74 NSQFQIRIKRRSKYNYEI
-88 KDDREVPHAILSMFF
+88 EVPHAVLSIFF
-103 IDKTV
+103 VNDSE
-108 CSDYIGVLFSIMF
+108 CSDYTSVLFAVLY
-121 HHYHKKSPLTI
+121 HHYHKESPMNVFRSERQLVE
-132 FYRRIPLI
+132 
-140 KKFLFE
+140 KFLTE
-146 LNFNVNDYNKMC
+146 LNFQANDYNKMRR
-158 ANIKKIGTIF
+158 NLSKVKKIF
-168 NTNLNDK
+168 QTNLNDK

-203 NDFLLDS
+203 NDFLLES
-210 IEEWRNGGFEHYE
+210 IEDWRSGKFQ
-223 YYNCQKYCISNRDE
+223 YNTLQEFCIANRNE
-237 NIIMIAPTGRGKT
+237 NIMVTAPTGMGKT

-276 GRIKELANDVEA
+276 GRIKELAKDVEA
-288 EDVYKSRVALVHSD
+288 DDVYKSRVALVHSD

-416 QLADFST
+416 QLADFSS

-438 ETDDVIEIVNETNS
+438 KTDDIIEIVNETNS

-511 NEMNKPEIW
+511 NEMTKPEIW

-563 NFNCYVFTEL
+563 NYNCYVFTEL
-573 QDRADS
+573 QGKADS

-597 GLLTEQEKNSLIEQ
+597 GVLTEQEKNSLIEK
-611 YLSVEKVQDTNYYK
+611 YLSVEKVQDTDYYK
-625 DYCKFFSIYEK
+625 DYCKFFKNYED
-636 ERDYLKSSKESLR
+636 EYDYLNSSNDSLR
-649 NIDRIDAI
+649 NIDRVDAI
-657 PKCIYDENIDLINK
+657 PKCVYDENVDMINE
-671 NLGIITSK
+671 NLEKINSK
-679 GPKPDAKME
+679 DVDRDSRMN
-688 ATEKILELT
+688 ATEEILKLT
-697 VSVNTYRCKEYETK
+697 VSISMFRCRKHDSG
-711 IPVDMKFRRIPVID
+711 ISVDMKYRKIPVID

-737 FIEKPID
+737 FFEKPTD
-744 DESKEITFY
+744 DSNEVNFI

>member
-1 MDCDKLKNFYL
+1 MDYHDA
-12 EKIKTSQIKDENF
+12 
-25 LAKPS
+25 LAKPD
-30 ESIRMHT
+30 ETIEQHT
-37 DNLIIN
+37 DK
-43 AFLLKQLG
+43 LLECAEILYALG
-51 YIKSDKLFYDLL
+51 YIKSEQLYKDLL
-63 VACEYHDYGKL
+63 VACKNHDMGKM
-74 NSMFQKRIRKGFSF
+74 NSQFQIRIKRRSKYNYEI
-88 KDDREVPHAILSMFF
+88 EVPHAVLSIFF
-103 IDKTV
+103 VNDSE
-108 CSDYIGVLFSIMF
+108 CSDYTSVLFAVLY
-121 HHYHKKSPLTI
+121 HHYHKESPMYVFRSERQLVE
-132 FYRRIPLI
+132 
-140 KKFLFE
+140 KFLTE
-146 LNFNVNDYNKMC
+146 LNFQANDYNKMRR
-158 ANIKKIGTIF
+158 NLSKVKKIF
-168 NTNLNDK
+168 QTNLNDK

-203 NDFLLDS
+203 NDFLLES
-210 IEEWRNGGFEHYE
+210 IEDWRSGKFQ
-223 YYNCQKYCISNRDE
+223 YNTLQEFCIANCNE
-237 NIIMIAPTGRGKT
+237 NIMVTAPTGMGKT

-276 GRIKELANDVEA
+276 GRIKELAKDVEA
-288 EDVYKSRVALVHSD
+288 DDVYKSRVALVHSD

-438 ETDDVIEIVNETNS
+438 KTDDVIQIVNETNS

-493 KDRMKKE
+493 KDRMEKE
-500 KEIMKASEKEL
+500 KEIMVASKKKL

-563 NFNCYVFTEL
+563 DYNCYVFTEL

-591 AIVTVE
+591 AIVTVD
-597 GLLTEQEKNSLIEQ
+597 GVLTEQEKNSLIEK
-611 YLSVEKVQDTNYYK
+611 YLSVEKVQDTDYYK
-625 DYCKFFSIYEK
+625 DYCKFFKNYED
-636 ERDYLKSSKESLR
+636 EYDYLNSSNDSLR
-649 NIDRIDAI
+649 NIDRVDAI

-671 NLGIITSK
+671 NLEKINSK
-679 GPKPDAKME
+679 DVDRDSRMN
-688 ATEKILELT
+688 ATEEIIKLT
-697 VSVNTYRCKEYETK
+697 VSISMFRCRKHDSG
-711 IPVDMKFRRIPVID
+711 ISVDMKYRRIPVID

-737 FIEKPID
+737 FIEKPTD
-744 DESKEITFY
+744 DSNEVNFI

>member
-1 MDCDKLKNFYL
+1 MDYHNA
-12 EKIKTSQIKDENF
+12 

-30 ESIRMHT
+30 ETIEQHT
-37 DNLIIN
+37 DK
-43 AFLLKQLG
+43 LLECAKVLYDLG
-51 YIKSDKLFYDLL
+51 YIKSEQLYKDLL
-63 VACEYHDYGKL
+63 VACKNHDMGKI
-74 NSMFQKRIRKGFSF
+74 NSQFQIRIKRKSRFNYEI
-88 KDDREVPHAILSMFF
+88 EVPHAVLSIFF
-103 IDKTV
+103 VNDSE
-108 CSDYIGVLFSIMF
+108 CNDYTSVLFAVLY
-121 HHYHKKSPLTI
+121 HHYHKESPMNV
-132 FYRRIPLI
+132 FRRDRQLVE
-140 KKFLFE
+140 KFLTE
-146 LNFNVNDYNKMC
+146 LNFQANDYNKMRR
-158 ANIKKIGTIF
+158 NLSKVKKIF
-168 NTNLNDK
+168 QTNLNDK

-203 NDFLLDS
+203 NDFLLES
-210 IEEWRNGGFEHYE
+210 IEDWRSGKFQ
-223 YYNCQKYCISNRDE
+223 YNTLQEFCIANRNE
-237 NIIMIAPTGRGKT
+237 NIMVTAPTGMGKT

-276 GRIKELANDVEA
+276 GRIKELAKDVEA

-302 MKSYYLKDANDKDT
+302 MKSYYLKDVNDKDT

-416 QLADFST
+416 QLADFSS

-438 ETDDVIEIVNETNS
+438 KTDDVIQIVNETNS

-500 KEIMKASEKEL
+500 KDIMKASEKEL

-527 ASLDIDFDILIT
+527 ASLDINFDILIT

-563 NFNCYVFTEL
+563 NYNCYVFTEL

-591 AIVTVE
+591 AIVTVD
-597 GLLTEQEKNSLIEQ
+597 GVLTEQEKNSLIEK
-611 YLSVEKVQDTNYYK
+611 YLSVEKVQDTDYYK
-625 DYCKFFSIYEK
+625 DYCKFFKNYED
-636 ERDYLKSSKESLR
+636 EYDYLNSSNDSLR
-649 NIDRIDAI
+649 NIDRVDAI
-657 PKCIYDENIDLINK
+657 PKCVYDENVDMINK
-671 NLGIITSK
+671 NLEKINSK
-679 GPKPDAKME
+679 DVDRDSRMN
-688 ATEKILELT
+688 ATEEILKLT
-697 VSVNTYRCKEYETK
+697 VSISMFRCRKHDSG
-711 IPVDMKFRRIPVID
+711 ISVDMKYRRIPVID

-737 FIEKPID
+737 FIEKPTD
-744 DESKEITFY
+744 DSNEVNFI

>member
-1 MDCDKLKNFYL
+1 MDYHNA
-12 EKIKTSQIKDENF
+12 

-30 ESIRMHT
+30 ETIEQHT
-37 DNLIIN
+37 DK
-43 AFLLKQLG
+43 LLECAKVLYDLG
-51 YIKSDKLFYDLL
+51 YIKSEQFYKDLL
-63 VACEYHDYGKL
+63 VACKNHDMGKI
-74 NSMFQKRIRKGFSF
+74 NSQFQIRIKRKSRFNYEI
-88 KDDREVPHAILSMFF
+88 EVPHAVLSIFF
-103 IDKTV
+103 VNDSE
-108 CSDYIGVLFSIMF
+108 CNDYTSVLFAVLY
-121 HHYHKKSPLTI
+121 HHYHKESPMNV
-132 FYRRIPLI
+132 FRRDRQLVE
-140 KKFLFE
+140 KFLTE
-146 LNFNVNDYNKMC
+146 LNFQSNDYNKMRR
-158 ANIKKIGTIF
+158 NLSKVKKIF
-168 NTNLNDK
+168 QTNLNDK

-203 NDFLLDS
+203 NDFLLES
-210 IEEWRNGGFEHYE
+210 IEDWRSGKFQ
-223 YYNCQKYCISNRDE
+223 YNTLQEFCIANRNE
-237 NIIMIAPTGRGKT
+237 NIMVTAPTGMGKT

-269 TAINAMY
+269 TAINAMFD
-276 GRIKELANDVEA
+276 RIKKLANDVEA

-316 DYDFNYEELSRQFCL
+316 DYDFDYEELSRQFCL

-416 QLADFST
+416 QLADFSS

-471 YRELSESNIDA
+471 YREVSESNIDA

-511 NEMNKPEIW
+511 NEMTKPEIW

-563 NFNCYVFTEL
+563 DYNCYVFTEL

-597 GLLTEQEKNSLIEQ
+597 GVLTEQEKNSLIEK
-611 YLSVEKVQDTNYYK
+611 YLSVEKVQDTDYYK
-625 DYCKFFSIYEK
+625 DYCKFFKNYED
-636 ERDYLKSSKESLR
+636 EYDYLNSSKDSLR
-649 NIDRIDAI
+649 NIDRMDAI
-657 PKCIYDENIDLINK
+657 PKCVYDENVDMINE
-671 NLGIITSK
+671 NLEKINSTDVDKDSR
-679 GPKPDAKME
+679 MN
-688 ATEKILELT
+688 ATEEILKLT
-697 VSVNTYRCKEYETK
+697 VSISMFRCRKHDSG
-711 IPVDMKFRRIPVID
+711 ISVDMKYRRIPVID

-737 FIEKPID
+737 FLEKPTD
-744 DESKEITFY
+744 DSNEVNFI

>member
-1 MDCDKLKNFYL
+1 MDYHNA
-12 EKIKTSQIKDENF
+12 

-30 ESIRMHT
+30 ETIEQHT
-37 DNLIIN
+37 DK
-43 AFLLKQLG
+43 LLECAKVLYDLG
-51 YIKSDKLFYDLL
+51 YIKSEQLYKDLL
-63 VACEYHDYGKL
+63 VACKNHDMGKI
-74 NSMFQKRIRKGFSF
+74 NSQFQIRIKRKSRFNYEI
-88 KDDREVPHAILSMFF
+88 EVPHAVLSIFF
-103 IDKTV
+103 VNDSE
-108 CSDYIGVLFSIMF
+108 CNDYTSVLFAVLY
-121 HHYHKKSPLTI
+121 HHYHKESPMNV
-132 FYRRIPLI
+132 FRRDRQLVE
-140 KKFLFE
+140 KFLTE
-146 LNFNVNDYNKMC
+146 LNFQSNDYNKMRR
-158 ANIKKIGTIF
+158 NLSKVKKIF
-168 NTNLNDK
+168 QTNLNDK

-203 NDFLLDS
+203 NDFLLES
-210 IEEWRNGGFEHYE
+210 IEDWRSGKFQ
-223 YYNCQKYCISNRDE
+223 YNTLQEFCIANRNE
-237 NIIMIAPTGRGKT
+237 NIMVTAPTGMGKT

-269 TAINAMY
+269 TAINAMFD
-276 GRIKELANDVEA
+276 RIKKLANDVEA

-316 DYDFNYEELSRQFCL
+316 DYDFDYEELSRQFCL

-406 ELLKIFGDDV
+406 ELLKIFGVDV
-416 QLADFST
+416 QLADFSS

-438 ETDDVIEIVNETNS
+438 ETDDIIEIVNETNS

-471 YRELSESNIDA
+471 YREFSESNIDA

-563 NFNCYVFTEL
+563 NYNCYVFTEL

-591 AIVTVE
+591 AIVTVD
-597 GLLTEQEKNSLIEQ
+597 GVLTEQEKNSLIEK
-611 YLSVEKVQDTNYYK
+611 YLSVEKVQDTDYYK
-625 DYCKFFSIYEK
+625 DYCKFFKNYED
-636 ERDYLKSSKESLR
+636 EYDYLNSSKDSLR
-649 NIDRIDAI
+649 NIDRMDAI
-657 PKCIYDENIDLINK
+657 PKCVYDENVDMINE
-671 NLGIITSK
+671 NLEKINSTDVDKDSRMK
-679 GPKPDAKME
+679 
-688 ATEKILELT
+688 ATEEILKLT
-697 VSVNTYRCKEYETK
+697 VSISMFRCRKHDSG
-711 IPVDMKFRRIPVID
+711 ISVDMKYRRIPVID

-737 FIEKPID
+737 FLEKPTD
-744 DESKEITFY
+744 DSNEVNFI

>member
-1 MDCDKLKNFYL
+1 MDYHNA
-12 EKIKTSQIKDENF
+12 
-25 LAKPS
+25 LAKPD
-30 ESIRMHT
+30 ETIEQHT
-37 DNLIIN
+37 DK
-43 AFLLKQLG
+43 LLECAKVLYDLG
-51 YIKSDKLFYDLL
+51 YIKSEQLYKDLL
-63 VACEYHDYGKL
+63 VACKKHDMGKM
-74 NSMFQKRIRKGFSF
+74 NSQFQIRIKRRSKYNYEI
-88 KDDREVPHAILSMFF
+88 EVPHAVLSIFF
-103 IDKTV
+103 VDESE
-108 CSDYIGVLFSIMF
+108 CNDYTSVLFAVLF
-121 HHYHKKSPLTI
+121 HHYHKESPMDV
-132 FYRRIPLI
+132 FHDDRQLI
-140 KKFLFE
+140 EGFLSE
-146 LNFNVNDYNKMC
+146 LNFQQNDYNKMRRKL
-158 ANIKKIGTIF
+158 NKVKKIF
-168 NTNLNDK
+168 QTNLNDK

-203 NDFLLDS
+203 NDFLLES
-210 IEEWRNGGFEHYE
+210 IEDWRSGKFQ
-223 YYNCQKYCISNRDE
+223 YNTLQEFCNANRNE
-237 NIIMIAPTGRGKT
+237 NIMVTAPTGMGKT

-406 ELLKIFGDDV
+406 ELIKIFGDDV
-416 QLADFST
+416 QLADFSS

-429 NVKVFDDKL
+429 NVKVFDDTL
-438 ETDDVIEIVNETNS
+438 ETDDVVEIVNGTNS

-500 KEIMKASEKEL
+500 KEIMKASKKKL
-511 NEMNKPEIW
+511 NEMTKPEIW

-563 NFNCYVFTEL
+563 NYNCYVFTEL

-579 FIDKDIHNLSKD
+579 FIDLDIHNLSKD
-591 AIVTVE
+591 AIITVD
-597 GLLTEQEKNSLIEQ
+597 GVLTEQEKNSLIEK
-611 YLSVEKVQDTNYYK
+611 YLSVEKVQDTDYYK
-625 DYCKFFSIYEK
+625 DYCKFFKNYED
-636 ERDYLKSSKESLR
+636 EYDYLNSSKDSLR
-649 NIDRIDAI
+649 NIDRMDAI
-657 PKCIYDENIDLINK
+657 PKCVYDENVDMINE
-671 NLGIITSK
+671 NLEKINSTDVDKDSR
-679 GPKPDAKME
+679 MN
-688 ATEKILELT
+688 ATEEILKLT
-697 VSVNTYRCKEYETK
+697 VSISMFRCRKHDSG
-711 IPVDMKFRRIPVID
+711 ISVDMKYRRIPVID

-737 FIEKPID
+737 FIEKPTD

>member
-1 MDCDKLKNFYL
+1 MDYHNA
-12 EKIKTSQIKDENF
+12 

-30 ESIRMHT
+30 ETIEQHT
-37 DNLIIN
+37 DK
-43 AFLLKQLG
+43 LLECAKVLYDLG
-51 YIKSDKLFYDLL
+51 YIKSEQLYKDLL
-63 VACEYHDYGKL
+63 VACKNHDMGKI
-74 NSMFQKRIRKGFSF
+74 NSQFQIRIKRKSRFNYEI
-88 KDDREVPHAILSMFF
+88 EVPHAVLSIFF
-103 IDKTV
+103 VNDSE
-108 CSDYIGVLFSIMF
+108 CNDYTSVLFAVLY
-121 HHYHKKSPLTI
+121 HHYHKESPMNV
-132 FYRRIPLI
+132 FRRDRQLVE
-140 KKFLFE
+140 KFLTE
-146 LNFNVNDYNKMC
+146 LNFQANDYDKMRR
-158 ANIKKIGTIF
+158 NLSKVKKIF
-168 NTNLNDK
+168 QTNLNDK

-203 NDFLLDS
+203 NDFLLES
-210 IEEWRNGGFEHYE
+210 IEDWRSGKFQ
-223 YYNCQKYCISNRDE
+223 YNTLQEFCIANRNE
-237 NIIMIAPTGRGKT
+237 NIMVTAPTGMGKT

-276 GRIKELANDVEA
+276 GRIKELAKDVEA
-288 EDVYKSRVALVHSD
+288 DDVYKSRVALVHSD

-416 QLADFST
+416 QLADFSS

-438 ETDDVIEIVNETNS
+438 ETDDVIQIVNETNS

-500 KEIMKASEKEL
+500 KEIMVASKKKL
-511 NEMNKPEIW
+511 NEMTKPEIW

-563 NFNCYVFTEL
+563 DYNCYVFTEL
-573 QDRADS
+573 QDKADS

-597 GLLTEQEKNSLIEQ
+597 GVLTEQEKNSLIEK
-611 YLSVEKVQDTNYYK
+611 YLSVEKVQDTDYYK
-625 DYCKFFSIYEK
+625 DYCKFFKNYED
-636 ERDYLKSSKESLR
+636 EYDYLNSSNDSLR
-649 NIDRIDAI
+649 NIDRVDAI
-657 PKCIYDENIDLINK
+657 PKCVYDENVDMINE
-671 NLGIITSK
+671 NLEKINSK
-679 GPKPDAKME
+679 DVDRDSRMN
-688 ATEKILELT
+688 ATEEILKLT
-697 VSVNTYRCKEYETK
+697 VSISMFRCRKHDSG
-711 IPVDMKFRRIPVID
+711 ISVDMKYRRIPVID

-737 FIEKPID
+737 FIEKPTD
-744 DESKEITFY
+744 DSNEVNFI

>member
-1 MDCDKLKNFYL
+1 MDYHNA
-12 EKIKTSQIKDENF
+12 

-30 ESIRMHT
+30 ETIEQHT
-37 DNLIIN
+37 DK
-43 AFLLKQLG
+43 LLECAKVLYDLG
-51 YIKSDKLFYDLL
+51 YIKSEQLYKDLL
-63 VACEYHDYGKL
+63 VACKNHDMGKI
-74 NSMFQKRIRKGFSF
+74 NSQFQIRIKRKSRFNYEI
-88 KDDREVPHAILSMFF
+88 EVPHAVLSIFF
-103 IDKTV
+103 VNDSE
-108 CSDYIGVLFSIMF
+108 CNDYTSVLFAVLY
-121 HHYHKKSPLTI
+121 HHYHKESPMNV
-132 FYRRIPLI
+132 FRRDRQLVE
-140 KKFLFE
+140 KFLTE
-146 LNFNVNDYNKMC
+146 LNFQVNDYNKMRR
-158 ANIKKIGTIF
+158 NLSKVKKIF
-168 NTNLNDK
+168 QTNLNDK

-203 NDFLLDS
+203 NDFLLES
-210 IEEWRNGGFEHYE
+210 IEDWRSGKFQ
-223 YYNCQKYCISNRDE
+223 YNTLQEFCIANRNE
-237 NIIMIAPTGRGKT
+237 NIMVTAPTGMGKT

-276 GRIKELANDVEA
+276 GRIKELAKDVEA

-316 DYDFNYEELSRQFCL
+316 DYDFDYEELSRQFCL

-406 ELLKIFGDDV
+406 ELLKNIGDDV
-416 QLADFST
+416 QLADFSS

-438 ETDDVIEIVNETNS
+438 KTDDVIPIVNETNS

-500 KEIMKASEKEL
+500 KEIMVASEKKL

-563 NFNCYVFTEL
+563 NYNCYVFTEL

-579 FIDKDIHNLSKD
+579 FIDKDIHNFSKD
-591 AIVTVE
+591 AIVTVD
-597 GLLTEQEKNSLIEQ
+597 GVLTEQEKNSLIEK
-611 YLSVEKVQDTNYYK
+611 YLSVEKVQDTDYYK
-625 DYCKFFSIYEK
+625 DYCKFFKNYED
-636 ERDYLKSSKESLR
+636 EYDYLNSSNDSLR
-649 NIDRIDAI
+649 NIDRVDAI
-657 PKCIYDENIDLINK
+657 PKCVYDENVDMINE
-671 NLGIITSK
+671 NLEKINSK
-679 GPKPDAKME
+679 DVDRDSRMN
-688 ATEKILELT
+688 ATEEILKLT
-697 VSVNTYRCKEYETK
+697 VSISMFRCRKHDSG
-711 IPVDMKFRRIPVID
+711 ISVDMKYRRIPVID

-737 FIEKPID
+737 FIEKPTD
-744 DESKEITFY
+744 DSNEVNFI

>member
-1 MDCDKLKNFYL
+1 MDYHNA
-12 EKIKTSQIKDENF
+12 

-30 ESIRMHT
+30 ETIEQHT
-37 DNLIIN
+37 DK
-43 AFLLKQLG
+43 LLECAKVLYDLG
-51 YIKSDKLFYDLL
+51 YIKSEQLYKDLL
-63 VACEYHDYGKL
+63 VACKNHDMGKI
-74 NSMFQKRIRKGFSF
+74 NSQFQIRIKRKSRFNYEI
-88 KDDREVPHAILSMFF
+88 EVPHAVLSIFF
-103 IDKTV
+103 VNDSE
-108 CSDYIGVLFSIMF
+108 CNDYTSVLFAVLY
-121 HHYHKKSPLTI
+121 HHYHKESPMNV
-132 FYRRIPLI
+132 FRRDRQLVE
-140 KKFLFE
+140 KFLTE
-146 LNFNVNDYNKMC
+146 LNFQSNDYNKMRR
-158 ANIKKIGTIF
+158 NLSKVKKIF
-168 NTNLNDK
+168 QTNLNDK

-203 NDFLLDS
+203 NDFLLES
-210 IEEWRNGGFEHYE
+210 IEDWRSGKFQ
-223 YYNCQKYCISNRDE
+223 YNTLQEFCIANRNE
-237 NIIMIAPTGRGKT
+237 NIMVTAPTGMGKT

-269 TAINAMY
+269 TAINAMFD
-276 GRIKELANDVEA
+276 RIKKLANDVET

-316 DYDFNYEELSRQFCL
+316 DYDFDYEELSRQFCL

-416 QLADFST
+416 QLADFSS

-438 ETDDVIEIVNETNS
+438 ETDDIIEIVNETNS

-471 YRELSESNIDA
+471 YREFSESNIDA

-500 KEIMKASEKEL
+500 EKIMEASKKEL
-511 NEMNKPEIW
+511 NKMSKPEIW

-563 NFNCYVFTEL
+563 NYNCYVFTEL

-597 GLLTEQEKNSLIEQ
+597 GVLTEQEKNSLIEK
-611 YLSVEKVQDTNYYK
+611 YLSVEKVQDTDYYK
-625 DYCKFFSIYEK
+625 DYCKFFKNYED
-636 ERDYLKSSKESLR
+636 EYDYLNSSKDSLR
-649 NIDRIDAI
+649 NIDRMDAI
-657 PKCIYDENIDLINK
+657 PKCVYDENVDMINE

-679 GPKPDAKME
+679 GSKPNDKMK

-711 IPVDMKFRRIPVID
+711 IPVDMKYRRIPVID

-737 FIEKPID
+737 FLEKPTD
-744 DESKEITFY
+744 DSNEVNFI

>member
-1 MDCDKLKNFYL
+1 MDYHNA
-12 EKIKTSQIKDENF
+12 

-30 ESIRMHT
+30 ETIEQHT
-37 DNLIIN
+37 DK
-43 AFLLKQLG
+43 LLECAKVLYDLG
-51 YIKSDKLFYDLL
+51 YIKSEQLYKDLL
-63 VACEYHDYGKL
+63 VACKNHDMGKI
-74 NSMFQKRIRKGFSF
+74 NSQFQIRIKRKSRFNYEI
-88 KDDREVPHAILSMFF
+88 EVPHAVLSIFF
-103 IDKTV
+103 VNDSE
-108 CSDYIGVLFSIMF
+108 CNDYTSVLFAVLY
-121 HHYHKKSPLTI
+121 HHYHKESPMNV
-132 FYRRIPLI
+132 FRRDRQLVE
-140 KKFLFE
+140 KFLTE
-146 LNFNVNDYNKMC
+146 LNFQSNDYNKMRR
-158 ANIKKIGTIF
+158 NLSKVKKIF
-168 NTNLNDK
+168 QTNLNDK

-203 NDFLLDS
+203 NDFLLES
-210 IEEWRNGGFEHYE
+210 IEDWRSGKFQ
-223 YYNCQKYCISNRDE
+223 YNTLQEFCIANRNE
-237 NIIMIAPTGRGKT
+237 NIMVTAPTGMGKT

-269 TAINAMY
+269 TAINAMFD
-276 GRIKELANDVEA
+276 RIKKLANDVEA

-316 DYDFNYEELSRQFCL
+316 EYDFDYEEVSRQFCL

-386 HIMGGK
+386 HITGGK
-392 VAVLTATLPPFVKE
+392 VAVLTATLPPIVKE

-416 QLADFST
+416 QLADFSS

-438 ETDDVIEIVNETNS
+438 ETDKVIEIVNETNS

-471 YRELSESNIDA
+471 YREFSESNIDA

-493 KDRMKKE
+493 KDRMNKE
-500 KEIMKASEKEL
+500 KLIMKASKKKT
-511 NEMNKPEIW
+511 NEMTKPEIW

-563 NFNCYVFTEL
+563 NYNCYVFTEL

-597 GLLTEQEKNSLIEQ
+597 GVLTEQEKNSLIEK
-611 YLSVEKVQDTNYYK
+611 YLSVKKVQDTDYYK
-625 DYCKFFSIYEK
+625 DYCKFFKNYED
-636 ERDYLKSSKESLR
+636 EYDYLNSSKDSLR
-649 NIDRIDAI
+649 NIDRMDAI
-657 PKCIYDENIDLINK
+657 PKCVYDENVDIINE
-671 NLGIITSK
+671 NLEKINSTDVDKDSR
-679 GPKPDAKME
+679 MN
-688 ATEKILELT
+688 ATEEILKLT
-697 VSVNTYRCKEYETK
+697 VSISMFRCRKHDSG
-711 IPVDMKFRRIPVID
+711 ISVDMKYRRIPVID

-737 FIEKPID
+737 FLEKPTD
-744 DESKEITFY
+744 DSNEVNFI

>member
-1 MDCDKLKNFYL
+1 MDYHNA
-12 EKIKTSQIKDENF
+12 

-30 ESIRMHT
+30 ETIEQHT
-37 DNLIIN
+37 DK
-43 AFLLKQLG
+43 LLECAKVLYDLG
-51 YIKSDKLFYDLL
+51 YIKSEQLYKDLL
-63 VACEYHDYGKL
+63 VACKNHDMGKI
-74 NSMFQKRIRKGFSF
+74 NSQFQIRIKRKSRFNYEI
-88 KDDREVPHAILSMFF
+88 EVPHAVLSIFF
-103 IDKTV
+103 VNDSE
-108 CSDYIGVLFSIMF
+108 CNDYTSVLFAVLY
-121 HHYHKKSPLTI
+121 HHYHKESPMNV
-132 FYRRIPLI
+132 FRRDRQLVE
-140 KKFLFE
+140 KFLTE
-146 LNFNVNDYNKMC
+146 LNFQSNDYNKMRR
-158 ANIKKIGTIF
+158 NLSKVKKIF
-168 NTNLNDK
+168 QTNINDK

-203 NDFLLDS
+203 NDFLLES
-210 IEEWRNGGFEHYE
+210 IEDWRSGKFQ
-223 YYNCQKYCISNRDE
+223 YNTLQEFCIANRNE
-237 NIIMIAPTGRGKT
+237 NIMVTAPTGMGKT

-276 GRIKELANDVEA
+276 GRIKELAKDVEA

-406 ELLKIFGDDV
+406 ELFKIFGDDV
-416 QLADFST
+416 QLADFSS

-438 ETDDVIEIVNETNS
+438 ETDKVIEIVNETNS

-511 NEMNKPEIW
+511 NEMTKPEIW

-563 NFNCYVFTEL
+563 NYNCYVFTEL
-573 QDRADS
+573 QDKADS

-591 AIVTVE
+591 AIVTIE
-597 GLLTEQEKNSLIEQ
+597 GVLTEQEKNSLIEK
-611 YLSVEKVQDTNYYK
+611 YLSVEKVQDTDYYK
-625 DYCKFFSIYEK
+625 DYCKFFKNYED
-636 ERDYLKSSKESLR
+636 EYDYLNSSNDSLR
-649 NIDRIDAI
+649 NIDRVDAI
-657 PKCIYDENIDLINK
+657 PKCVYDENVDMINE
-671 NLGIITSK
+671 NLEKINSE
-679 GPKPDAKME
+679 DVDRDSRMN
-688 ATEKILELT
+688 ATEEILKLT
-697 VSVNTYRCKEYETK
+697 VSISMFRCRKHDSR
-711 IPVDMKFRRIPVID
+711 ISVDMKYRKIPVID

-737 FIEKPID
+737 FIEKPTD

>member
-1 MDCDKLKNFYL
+1 MDYHNA
-12 EKIKTSQIKDENF
+12 

-30 ESIRMHT
+30 ETIEQHT
-37 DNLIIN
+37 DK
-43 AFLLKQLG
+43 LLECAKVLYDLG
-51 YIKSDKLFYDLL
+51 YIKSEQLYKDLL
-63 VACEYHDYGKL
+63 VACKNHDMGKI
-74 NSMFQKRIRKGFSF
+74 NSQFQIRIKRKSRFNYEI
-88 KDDREVPHAILSMFF
+88 EVPHAVLSIFF
-103 IDKTV
+103 VNDSE
-108 CSDYIGVLFSIMF
+108 CNDYTSVLFAVLY
-121 HHYHKKSPLTI
+121 HHYHKESPMNV
-132 FYRRIPLI
+132 FRRDRQLVE
-140 KKFLFE
+140 KFLTE
-146 LNFNVNDYNKMC
+146 LNFQSNDYNKMRR
-158 ANIKKIGTIF
+158 NLSKVKKIF
-168 NTNLNDK
+168 QTNLNDK

-210 IEEWRNGGFEHYE
+210 IEEWRSGKFQ
-223 YYNCQKYCISNRDE
+223 YNTLQEFCIVNRNE
-237 NIIMIAPTGRGKT
+237 NIMVTAPTGMGKT

-269 TAINAMY
+269 TAINAMFD
-276 GRIKELANDVEA
+276 RIKKLANDVEA

-316 DYDFNYEELSRQFCL
+316 DYDFDYEEVSRQFCL

-416 QLADFST
+416 QLADFSS

-500 KEIMKASEKEL
+500 KEIMGASEKKL

-563 NFNCYVFTEL
+563 DYNCYVFTEL

-591 AIVTVE
+591 AIVTVD
-597 GLLTEQEKNSLIEQ
+597 GVLTEQEKNSLIEK
-611 YLSVEKVQDTNYYK
+611 YLSVEKVQDTDYYK
-625 DYCKFFSIYEK
+625 DYCKFFKNYED
-636 ERDYLKSSKESLR
+636 EYDYLNSSKDSLR
-649 NIDRIDAI
+649 NIDRMDAI
-657 PKCIYDENIDLINK
+657 PKCVYDENVDMINE
-671 NLGIITSK
+671 NLEKINSTDVDKDSR
-679 GPKPDAKME
+679 MN
-688 ATEKILELT
+688 ATEEILKLT
-697 VSVNTYRCKEYETK
+697 VSISMFRCRKHNSG
-711 IPVDMKFRRIPVID
+711 ISVDMKYRRIPVID

-737 FIEKPID
+737 FLEKPTD

>member
-1 MDCDKLKNFYL
+1 MDYHDA
-12 EKIKTSQIKDENF
+12 
-25 LAKPS
+25 LAKPD
-30 ESIRMHT
+30 ETIEQHT
-37 DNLIIN
+37 DK
-43 AFLLKQLG
+43 LLECAEILYALG
-51 YIKSDKLFYDLL
+51 YIKSEQLYKDLL
-63 VACEYHDYGKL
+63 VACKNHDMGKM
-74 NSMFQKRIRKGFSF
+74 NSQFQIRIKRRSKYNYEI
-88 KDDREVPHAILSMFF
+88 EVPHAVLSIFF
-103 IDKTV
+103 VNDSE
-108 CSDYIGVLFSIMF
+108 CSDYTSVLFAVLY
-121 HHYHKKSPLTI
+121 HHYHKESPMYVFRSERQLIESFLTELDFQQDDYSI
-132 FYRRIPLI
+132 MRRKLT
-140 KKFLFE
+140 K
-146 LNFNVNDYNKMC
+146 V
-158 ANIKKIGTIF
+158 KKIF
-168 NTNLNDK
+168 QTNLNDK

-203 NDFLLDS
+203 NDFLLES
-210 IEEWRNGGFEHYE
+210 IEDWRSGKFQ
-223 YYNCQKYCISNRDE
+223 YNTLQEFCIENRNE
-237 NIIMIAPTGRGKT
+237 NIMVTAPTGMGKT

-276 GRIKELANDVEA
+276 GRIKELAKDVEA

-416 QLADFST
+416 QLADFSS

-438 ETDDVIEIVNETNS
+438 KTDDVIQIVNETNS

-500 KEIMKASEKEL
+500 KEIMKASEKKL
-511 NEMNKPEIW
+511 NEMTKPEIW

-563 NFNCYVFTEL
+563 DYNCYVFTEL

-597 GLLTEQEKNSLIEQ
+597 GVLTEQEKNSLIEK
-611 YLSVEKVQDTNYYK
+611 YLSVEKVQDTDYYK
-625 DYCKFFSIYEK
+625 DYCKFFKNYED
-636 ERDYLKSSKESLR
+636 EYDYLNSSNDSLR
-649 NIDRIDAI
+649 NIDRMDAI
-657 PKCIYDENIDLINK
+657 PKCVYDENVDMINE
-671 NLGIITSK
+671 NLEKINSK
-679 GPKPDAKME
+679 DVDRDSRMN
-688 ATEKILELT
+688 ATEEILKLT
-697 VSVNTYRCKEYETK
+697 VSISMFRCRKHDSG
-711 IPVDMKFRRIPVID
+711 ISVDMKYRRIPVID

-737 FIEKPID
+737 FFEKPTD
-744 DESKEITFY
+744 DSNEVNFI

>member
-1 MDCDKLKNFYL
+1 MDYHNA
-12 EKIKTSQIKDENF
+12 

-30 ESIRMHT
+30 ETIEQHT
-37 DNLIIN
+37 DK
-43 AFLLKQLG
+43 LLECAKVLYDLG
-51 YIKSDKLFYDLL
+51 YIKSEQLYKDLL
-63 VACEYHDYGKL
+63 VACKNHDMGKI
-74 NSMFQKRIRKGFSF
+74 NSQFQIRIKRKSRFNYEI
-88 KDDREVPHAILSMFF
+88 EVPHAVLSIFF
-103 IDKTV
+103 VNDSE
-108 CSDYIGVLFSIMF
+108 CNDYTSVLFAVLY
-121 HHYHKKSPLTI
+121 HHYHKESPMNV
-132 FYRRIPLI
+132 FRRDRQLVE
-140 KKFLFE
+140 KFLTE
-146 LNFNVNDYNKMC
+146 LNFQSNDYNKMRR
-158 ANIKKIGTIF
+158 NLSKVKKIF
-168 NTNLNDK
+168 QTNLNDK

-203 NDFLLDS
+203 NDFLLES
-210 IEEWRNGGFEHYE
+210 IEDWRSGKFQ
-223 YYNCQKYCISNRDE
+223 YNTLQEFCIANRNE
-237 NIIMIAPTGRGKT
+237 NIMITAPTGMGKT

-269 TAINAMY
+269 TAINAMFD
-276 GRIKELANDVEA
+276 RIKKLANDVEA

-316 DYDFNYEELSRQFCL
+316 DYDFDYEELSRQFCL

-406 ELLKIFGDDV
+406 ELLKIFGVDV
-416 QLADFST
+416 QLADFSS

-438 ETDDVIEIVNETNS
+438 ETDDIIEIVNETNS

-471 YRELSESNIDA
+471 YREFSESNIDA

-493 KDRMKKE
+493 KDRMNKE
-500 KEIMKASEKEL
+500 KLIMKASKKKT
-511 NEMNKPEIW
+511 NEMTKPEIW

-563 NFNCYVFTEL
+563 NYNCYVFTEL

-597 GLLTEQEKNSLIEQ
+597 GVLTEQEKNSLIEK
-611 YLSVEKVQDTNYYK
+611 YLSVKKVQDTDYYK
-625 DYCKFFSIYEK
+625 DYCKFFKNYED
-636 ERDYLKSSKESLR
+636 EYDYLNSSKDSLR
-649 NIDRIDAI
+649 NIDRMDAI
-657 PKCIYDENIDLINK
+657 PKCVYDENVDRINE
-671 NLGIITSK
+671 NLEKINSTDVDKDSR
-679 GPKPDAKME
+679 MN
-688 ATEKILELT
+688 ATEEILKLT
-697 VSVNTYRCKEYETK
+697 VSISMFRCRKHDSG
-711 IPVDMKFRRIPVID
+711 ISVDMKYRRIPVID

-737 FIEKPID
+737 FLEKPTD
-744 DESKEITFY
+744 DSNEVNFI

>member
-1 MDCDKLKNFYL
+1 MDYHNA
-12 EKIKTSQIKDENF
+12 

-30 ESIRMHT
+30 ETIEQHT
-37 DNLIIN
+37 DK
-43 AFLLKQLG
+43 LLECAKVLYDLG
-51 YIKSDKLFYDLL
+51 YIKSEQLYKDLL
-63 VACEYHDYGKL
+63 VACKNHDMGKI
-74 NSMFQKRIRKGFSF
+74 NSQFQIRIKRKSRFNYEI
-88 KDDREVPHAILSMFF
+88 EVPHAVLSIFF
-103 IDKTV
+103 VNDSE
-108 CSDYIGVLFSIMF
+108 CNDYTSVLFAVLY
-121 HHYHKKSPLTI
+121 HHYHKESPMNV
-132 FYRRIPLI
+132 FRRDRQLVE
-140 KKFLFE
+140 KFLTE
-146 LNFNVNDYNKMC
+146 LNFQSNDYNKMRR
-158 ANIKKIGTIF
+158 NLSKVKKIF
-168 NTNLNDK
+168 QTNLNDK

-203 NDFLLDS
+203 NDFLLES
-210 IEEWRNGGFEHYE
+210 IEDWRSGKFQ
-223 YYNCQKYCISNRDE
+223 YNTLQEFCIANRNE
-237 NIIMIAPTGRGKT
+237 NIMVTAPTGMGKT

-269 TAINAMY
+269 TAINAMFD
-276 GRIKELANDVEA
+276 RIKKLANDVEA

-316 DYDFNYEELSRQFCL
+316 DYDFDYEEVSRQFCL

-416 QLADFST
+416 QLADFSS

-493 KDRMKKE
+493 KDRMDKE
-500 KEIMKASEKEL
+500 KLIMKASKKKT
-511 NEMNKPEIW
+511 NEMTKPEIW

-563 NFNCYVFTEL
+563 DYNCYVFTEL

-597 GLLTEQEKNSLIEQ
+597 GVLTEQEKNSLIEK
-611 YLSVEKVQDTNYYK
+611 YLSVKKVQDTDYYK
-625 DYCKFFSIYEK
+625 DYCKFFKNYED
-636 ERDYLKSSKESLR
+636 EYDYLNSSKDSLR
-649 NIDRIDAI
+649 NIDRMDAI
-657 PKCIYDENIDLINK
+657 PKCVYDENVDMINE
-671 NLGIITSK
+671 NLEKINPTDVDKDSRMK
-679 GPKPDAKME
+679 
-688 ATEKILELT
+688 ATEEILKLT
-697 VSVNTYRCKEYETK
+697 VSISMFRCRKHDSG
-711 IPVDMKFRRIPVID
+711 ISVDMKYRRIPVID

-737 FIEKPID
+737 FLEKPTD
-744 DESKEITFY
+744 DSNEVNFI

>member
-1 MDCDKLKNFYL
+1 MDYHNA
-12 EKIKTSQIKDENF
+12 

-30 ESIRMHT
+30 ETIEQHT
-37 DNLIIN
+37 DK
-43 AFLLKQLG
+43 LLECAKVLYDLG
-51 YIKSDKLFYDLL
+51 YIKSEQLYKDLL
-63 VACEYHDYGKL
+63 VACKNHDMGKI
-74 NSMFQKRIRKGFSF
+74 NSQFQIRIKRKSRFNYEI
-88 KDDREVPHAILSMFF
+88 EVPHAVLSIFF
-103 IDKTV
+103 VNDSE
-108 CSDYIGVLFSIMF
+108 CNDYTSVLFAVLY
-121 HHYHKKSPLTI
+121 HHYHKESPMNV
-132 FYRRIPLI
+132 FRRDRQLVE
-140 KKFLFE
+140 KFLTE
-146 LNFNVNDYNKMC
+146 LNFQANDYNKMRR
-158 ANIKKIGTIF
+158 NLSKVKKIF
-168 NTNLNDK
+168 QTNLNDK

-203 NDFLLDS
+203 NDFLLES
-210 IEEWRNGGFEHYE
+210 IEDWRSGKFQ
-223 YYNCQKYCISNRDE
+223 YNTLQEFCIANRNE
-237 NIIMIAPTGRGKT
+237 NIMVTAPTGMGKT

-276 GRIKELANDVEA
+276 GRIKELVKDVEA

-416 QLADFST
+416 QLADFSS

-438 ETDDVIEIVNETNS
+438 KTDDVIQIVNETNS

-500 KEIMKASEKEL
+500 KEIMVASKKKL

-563 NFNCYVFTEL
+563 DYNCYVFTEL

-591 AIVTVE
+591 AIVTVD
-597 GLLTEQEKNSLIEQ
+597 GVLTEQEKNSLIEK
-611 YLSVEKVQDTNYYK
+611 YLSVEKVQDTDYYK
-625 DYCKFFSIYEK
+625 DYCKFFKNYED
-636 ERDYLKSSKESLR
+636 EYDYLNSSNDSLR
-649 NIDRIDAI
+649 NIDRVDAI
-657 PKCIYDENIDLINK
+657 PKCVYDENVDMINE
-671 NLGIITSK
+671 NLEKINSK
-679 GPKPDAKME
+679 DVDRDSRMN
-688 ATEKILELT
+688 ATEEILKLT
-697 VSVNTYRCKEYETK
+697 VSISMFRCRKHDSG
-711 IPVDMKFRRIPVID
+711 ISVDMKYRRIPVID

-737 FIEKPID
+737 FIEKPTD
-744 DESKEITFY
+744 DSNEVNFI

>member
-1 MDCDKLKNFYL
+1 MDYHNA
-12 EKIKTSQIKDENF
+12 

-30 ESIRMHT
+30 ETIEQHT
-37 DNLIIN
+37 DK
-43 AFLLKQLG
+43 LLECAKVLYDLG
-51 YIKSDKLFYDLL
+51 YIKSEQLYKDLL
-63 VACEYHDYGKL
+63 VVCKNHDMGKI
-74 NSMFQKRIRKGFSF
+74 NSQFQIRIKRKSRFNYEI
-88 KDDREVPHAILSMFF
+88 EVPHAVLSIFF
-103 IDKTV
+103 VNDSE
-108 CSDYIGVLFSIMF
+108 CNDYTSVLFAVLY
-121 HHYHKKSPLTI
+121 HHYHKESPMNV
-132 FYRRIPLI
+132 FRRDRQLVE
-140 KKFLFE
+140 KFLTE
-146 LNFNVNDYNKMC
+146 LNFQANDYNKMRR
-158 ANIKKIGTIF
+158 NLSKVKKIF
-168 NTNLNDK
+168 QTNLNDK

-203 NDFLLDS
+203 NDFLLES
-210 IEEWRNGGFEHYE
+210 IEDWRSGKFQ
-223 YYNCQKYCISNRDE
+223 YNTLQEFCIANRNE
-237 NIIMIAPTGRGKT
+237 NIMVTAPTGMGKT

-276 GRIKELANDVEA
+276 GRIKELAKDIES

-438 ETDDVIEIVNETNS
+438 ETDDVIQIVNETNS

-563 NFNCYVFTEL
+563 NYNCYVFTEL
-573 QDRADS
+573 QDKADS

-591 AIVTVE
+591 AIVTIE
-597 GLLTEQEKNSLIEQ
+597 GVLTEQKKNSLIEK
-611 YLSVEKVQDTNYYK
+611 YLSVEKVQDTDYYK
-625 DYCKFFSIYEK
+625 DYCKFFKNYED
-636 ERDYLKSSKESLR
+636 EYDYLNSSNDSLR
-649 NIDRIDAI
+649 NIDRVDAI
-657 PKCIYDENIDLINK
+657 PKCVYDENVDMINE
-671 NLGIITSK
+671 NLEKINSK
-679 GPKPDAKME
+679 DVDRDSRMN
-688 ATEKILELT
+688 ATEEILKLT
-697 VSVNTYRCKEYETK
+697 VSISMFRCRKHDSG
-711 IPVDMKFRRIPVID
+711 ISVDMKFRKIPVIA

-737 FIEKPID
+737 FFEKPTD

>member
-1 MDCDKLKNFYL
+1 MDYHNA
-12 EKIKTSQIKDENF
+12 

-30 ESIRMHT
+30 ETIEQHT
-37 DNLIIN
+37 DK
-43 AFLLKQLG
+43 LLECAKVLYDLG
-51 YIKSDKLFYDLL
+51 YIKSEQLYKDLL
-63 VACEYHDYGKL
+63 VACKNHDMGKI
-74 NSMFQKRIRKGFSF
+74 NSQFQIRIKRKSRFNYEI
-88 KDDREVPHAILSMFF
+88 EVPHAVLSIFF
-103 IDKTV
+103 VNDSE
-108 CSDYIGVLFSIMF
+108 CNDYTSVLFAVLY
-121 HHYHKKSPLTI
+121 HHYHKESPMNV
-132 FYRRIPLI
+132 FRRDRQLVE
-140 KKFLFE
+140 KFLTE
-146 LNFNVNDYNKMC
+146 LNFQVNDYNKMRR
-158 ANIKKIGTIF
+158 NLSKVKKIF
-168 NTNLNDK
+168 QTNLNDK

-203 NDFLLDS
+203 NDFLLES
-210 IEEWRNGGFEHYE
+210 IEDWRSGKFQ
-223 YYNCQKYCISNRDE
+223 YNTLQEFCIANRNE
-237 NIIMIAPTGRGKT
+237 NIMVTAPTGMGKT

-276 GRIKELANDVEA
+276 GRIKELAKDVEA

-316 DYDFNYEELSRQFCL
+316 DYDFDYEELSRQFCL

-406 ELLKIFGDDV
+406 ELLKNIGDDV
-416 QLADFST
+416 QLADFSS

-438 ETDDVIEIVNETNS
+438 KTDDVIPIVNETNS

-500 KEIMKASEKEL
+500 KEIMVASEKKL

-563 NFNCYVFTEL
+563 NYNCYVFTEL

-591 AIVTVE
+591 AIVTVD
-597 GLLTEQEKNSLIEQ
+597 GVLTEQEKNSLIEK
-611 YLSVEKVQDTNYYK
+611 YLSVEKVQDTDYYK
-625 DYCKFFSIYEK
+625 DYCKFFKNYED
-636 ERDYLKSSKESLR
+636 EYDYLNSSNDSLR
-649 NIDRIDAI
+649 NIDRVDAI
-657 PKCIYDENIDLINK
+657 PKCVYDENVDMINE
-671 NLGIITSK
+671 NLEKINFKDVDRDSR
-679 GPKPDAKME
+679 MN
-688 ATEKILELT
+688 ATEEILKLT
-697 VSVNTYRCKEYETK
+697 VSISMFRCRKHDSG
-711 IPVDMKFRRIPVID
+711 ISVDMKYRRIPVID

-737 FIEKPID
+737 FIEKPTD
-744 DESKEITFY
+744 DSNEVNFI

>member
-1 MDCDKLKNFYL
+1 MDYHNA
-12 EKIKTSQIKDENF
+12 

-30 ESIRMHT
+30 ETIEQHT
-37 DNLIIN
+37 DK
-43 AFLLKQLG
+43 LLECAKVLYDLG
-51 YIKSDKLFYDLL
+51 YIKSEQLYKDLL
-63 VACEYHDYGKL
+63 VACKNHDMGKI
-74 NSMFQKRIRKGFSF
+74 NSQFQIRIKRKSRFNYEI
-88 KDDREVPHAILSMFF
+88 EVPHAVLSIFF
-103 IDKTV
+103 VNDSE
-108 CSDYIGVLFSIMF
+108 CNDYTSVLFAVLY
-121 HHYHKKSPLTI
+121 HHYHKESPMNV
-132 FYRRIPLI
+132 FRRDRQLVE
-140 KKFLFE
+140 KFLTE
-146 LNFNVNDYNKMC
+146 LNFQSNDYNKMRR
-158 ANIKKIGTIF
+158 NLSKVKKIF
-168 NTNLNDK
+168 QTNLNDK

-203 NDFLLDS
+203 NDFLLES
-210 IEEWRNGGFEHYE
+210 IEDWRSGKFQ
-223 YYNCQKYCISNRDE
+223 YNTLQEFCIANRNE
-237 NIIMIAPTGRGKT
+237 NIMVTAPTGMGKT

-269 TAINAMY
+269 TAINAMFD
-276 GRIKELANDVEA
+276 RIKKLVNDVES

-316 DYDFNYEELSRQFCL
+316 DYDFDYEEVSRQFCL

-416 QLADFST
+416 QLADFSS

-548 QRFGRTNRKGKKDFS
+548 QRFGRTNRKGKKDF
-563 NFNCYVFTEL
+563 FDYNCYVFTEL

-591 AIVTVE
+591 AIVTVD
-597 GLLTEQEKNSLIEQ
+597 GVLTEQEKNSLIEK
-611 YLSVEKVQDTNYYK
+611 YLSVKKIEDTDYYK
-625 DYCKFFSIYEK
+625 DYCKFFKNYED
-636 ERDYLKSSKESLR
+636 EYDYLNSSKDSLR
-649 NIDRIDAI
+649 NIDRMDAI
-657 PKCIYDENIDLINK
+657 PKCVYDENVDMINE
-671 NLGIITSK
+671 NLEKINSTDVDKDSR
-679 GPKPDAKME
+679 MN
-688 ATEKILELT
+688 ATEEILKLT
-697 VSVNTYRCKEYETK
+697 VSISMFRCRKHDSG
-711 IPVDMKFRRIPVID
+711 ISVDMKYRRIPVID

-737 FIEKPID
+737 FLEKPTD